1 MIQGKKG
8 EIATVAT
15 LDTTDL
21 EKGAKRAKEQ
31 FQNIGDAAK
40 KEGSAIKDALTQVGK
55 VVGIAFS
62 AQQAVS
68 FINKMVSVRAE
79 IQSLEV
85 SFRTLLGSQEKA
97 TELMRQMNEFAA
109 ATPLMIDD
117 LAKGAQT
124 MLGFNVNPDE
134 VMPMLKAIGDISMG
148 DAQKFQALTLSFSQM
163 SSVGKL
169 MGQDLLQMINAGFS
183 PLAVMAD
190 KTGKSIGELKE
201 EMSKGAISADMVKQ
215 AFIDAT
221 SEGGQF
227 YGMLDG
233 QSNTIKGALGA
244 LSGAITDMFNNLG
257 EQSEGVI
264 TGAIKSVKWL
274 VENFETIGKVLA
286 GIIATYGTYRAIMIT
301 VVALEKI
308 QAKIKA
314 TQIAYMNTYVRSLTK
329 QEALLEILKKKQLA
343 LNKTVI
349 ASPYMLL
356 AMAVV
361 GLAYG
366 IYKLATAETA
376 AERAQRKHNEAM
388 KKGKEQIDAYSEA
401 VENYIS
407 IIKDDTATQLQRTEA
422 YEKLIRLMPQ
432 LKGKTMEEIA
442 TMAGDDLGK
451 LKNKNADAL
460 SYAQLKKEADAAR
473 EAVEANKR
481 ALEEASHT
489 TFANPESQAATI
501 KYYADK
507 VEESKNALRLAE
519 QELAERDKLQQ
530 QAEWEAKSQ
539 SEKVDYLKEQISLQE
554 QQRDKYADMLPQ
566 QARQLALQGKIGDAT
581 KACSDNTLNLD
592 VNLRSAILSTARL
605 QNEVLNLK
613 SRLNFVAS
621 SNPKSYKQAYSEAK
635 AAWEQAEKDYAAATQ
650 GSVDEWRKAK
660 DDLDKKKK
668 AFEALGGDTSTK
680 TTTTKDRSAEIV
692 EARRRVKQL
701 ADIKEEYNRRQYRQE
716 VDNAFALRRAR
727 INEMKDGLSKEL
739 QLAQLHTEQLQEENR
754 RRAED
759 WVLTLRK
766 QREEE
771 WRLNNPEKAKKG
783 FEYTGTVTQADLTKK
798 QQEQIAE
805 YERIALEQGSQAQA
819 DALEKRIRQFES
831 YQQERA
837 RVTEEYRKKEA
848 ELRNTDG
855 TLKGGVTEDNIEEL
869 NRQSEEALRKVDE
882 AWAQREETYKTWM
895 DDIASMSLAQL
906 EKELKR
912 VQDLLAGAKAKGT
925 DSKELAV
932 LRTQVDQLTKKLK
945 EAQREAHST
954 EQSFADWGRLTETL
968 RSTKEELNGVAESIR
983 PISPSIADA
992 VQGVAGLATP
1002 VIGIIGSIGKF
1013 AEMTQKGVSA
1023 TATATQKAISA
1034 AQKGVLILTIIS
1046 AALQIITKIIALYN
1060 KDKEHDKRI
1069 KELDGRIAGIQ
1080 HRISHMGWEELENSA
1095 GRPLDTIT
1103 EKLETAR
1110 VNAIRLAIAIG
1121 DNEKALEA
1129 IKDTASGAEAVGVTL
1144 ADAYMRADYM
1154 ADKALGSE
1162 RYSRVRREM
1171 ELMGQQIAL
1180 IAKQREEEEAKKK
1193 KDNAKIEEY
1202 DRKMQELA
1210 EKMAQAVDNLI
1221 NDLLGG
1227 DAIQLADKLGNA
1239 LFDAFSKGE
1248 DAAKA
1253 FGDTVDEIIRNMVRK
1268 LLIQQFLEKPIRDAI
1283 AKYKDA
1289 VTKDGEVDI
1298 DAMMA
1303 NIGILKE
1310 ALSGI
1315 GEVAGTLPKILE
1327 DTLSKLGID
1336 IDDALGGQRKGIAAA
1351 SQDSIDELNGRAT
1364 AIQTHTAMIAAGT
1377 ARLTSLAQS
1386 TFDQLVE
1393 VARMV
1398 KEGNATR
1405 QRIESATV
1413 SMESKMRD
1421 FETQGIKVKR

>member
-21 EKGAKRAKEQ
+21 EKGAKRAKNQ
-31 FQNIGDAAK
+31 FQEISKAAK
-40 KEGSAIKDALTQVGK
+40 KEGDAIKAALKEVYK
-55 VVGIAFS
+55 AIGIAFT
-62 AQQAVS
+62 AQQAVQ
-68 FINKMVSVRAE
+68 FINKIVNVRAE
-79 IQSLEV
+79 IQALEV
-85 SFRTLLGSQEKA
+85 SFRTLLGSQQA
-97 TELMRQMNEFAA
+97 SAALMSQMNEFAA

-117 LAKGAQT
+117 LAKAAQT
-124 MLGFNVNPDE
+124 MLGFNVAADE

-148 DAQKFQALTLSFSQM
+148 DSQKFQSLALSFSQM

-183 PLAVMAD
+183 PLAVMAE

-227 YGMLDG
+227 YGMLKSQGD
-233 QSNTIKGALGA
+233 TVKGALGA
-244 LSGAITDMFNNLG
+244 LSGAITDMFNGIG
-257 EQSEGVI
+257 EHSEGI
-264 TGAIKSVKWL
+264 IKGSVKSLQWL
-274 VENFETIGKVLA
+274 AKNYEKIGKVLA
-286 GIIATYGTYRAIMIT
+286 WLIVTYGVYKAALMAQLTIERVAILQTKGFTAAQVIFHSVIKKSTRAMET
-301 VVALEKI
+301 F
-308 QAKIKA
+308 
-314 TQIAYMNTYVRSLTK
+314 
-329 QEALLEILKKKQLA
+329 
-343 LNKTVI
+343 NKT
-349 ASPYMLL
+349 MLANKITL
-356 AMAVV
+356 IAMALI
-361 GLAYG
+361 GLIYG
-366 IYKLATAETA
+366 IYKLATAETG

-388 KKGKEQIDAYSEA
+388 KKGKEQIDAYSAA

-442 TMAGDDLGK
+442 AMAGDDLGK

-473 EAVEANKR
+473 AAVEANER
-481 ALEEASHT
+481 ALEASRKNAS
-489 TFANPESQAATI
+489 ANPESQAATI
-501 KYYADK
+501 NYYSDM
-507 VEESKNALRLAE
+507 VEESKNALRIAE

-539 SEKVDYLKEQISLQE
+539 SEKVAYLKEQITLQE

-605 QNEVLNLK
+605 QNEVLTLK
-613 SRLNFVAS
+613 SRLNFVTA
-621 SNPKSYKQAYSEAK
+621 NTQQTYKQAYNAAKKDWEEAK
-635 AAWEQAEKDYAAATQ
+635 KEAKKAENGTKE
-650 GSVDEWRKAK
+650 EWIAKQDALNKAK
-660 DDLDKKKK
+660 Q

-680 TTTTKDRSAEIV
+680 TAPKTDKSAEIV
-692 EARRRVKQL
+692 EARRRIKQL
-701 ADIKEEYNRRQYRQE
+701 ADMKEENNRRQYRQE
-716 VDNAFALRRAR
+716 VDNAFALRQAH
-727 INEMKDGLSKEL
+727 ISALKDGLAKEL
-739 QLAQLHTEQLQEENR
+739 KLAQLHTEQLQEENR

-783 FEYTGTVTQADLTKK
+783 FEYTGDVTQADLTRK

-805 YERIALEQGSQAQA
+805 YERIALQQGTKAQA
-819 DALEKRIRQFES
+819 DALEKRVRQFES
-831 YQQERA
+831 YHQERL
-837 RVTEEYRKKEA
+837 RVIEEYRKQEA

-855 TLKGGVTEDNIEEL
+855 TLREGVSQDNIDEL
-869 NRQSEEALRKVDE
+869 KRQSDEALAKIDE
-882 AWAQREETYKTWM
+882 VWAERQESYQQWM
-895 DDIASMSLAQL
+895 IDIASMSVAQLERELERVQELLATAEEQGDDDKNVAVLRAQL
-906 EKELKR
+906 EKLRKKLREIE
-912 VQDLLAGAKAKGT
+912 Q
-925 DSKELAV
+925 DSKA
-932 LRTQVDQLTKKLK
+932 TGK
-945 EAQREAHST
+945 
-954 EQSFADWGRLTETL
+954 SFEDWARLTDTL
-968 RSTKEELNGVAESIR
+968 RSTKDELSGIAESIR
-983 PISPSIADA
+983 PINPALADA

-1034 AQKGVLILTIIS
+1034 AQKGVLILTILS

-1095 GRPLDTIT
+1095 GRPLDTIA

-1110 VNAIRLAIAIG
+1110 VNAVKLAIAIG

-1129 IKDTASGAEAVGVTL
+1129 IKDTASGAEEVGVTL

-1154 ADKALGSE
+1154 AGKAFGSE
-1162 RYSRVRREM
+1162 RYSRARKEM
-1171 ELMGQQIAL
+1171 ELMGQQIAY
-1180 IAKQREEEEAKKK
+1180 ITKQREEEEAKKK
-1193 KDNAKIEEY
+1193 QDKDKIEGY
-1202 DRKMQELA
+1202 NNKIQELA
-1210 EKMAQAVDNLI
+1210 DKMAQVVDNLI
-1221 NDLLGG
+1221 NNLLGG
-1227 DAIQLADKLGNA
+1227 DAFQLADKLGNA

-1253 FGDTVDEIIRNMVRK
+1253 FGDTVDEVIRNMVKK
-1268 LLIQQFLEKPIRDAI
+1268 LLIQQFLEEPIRKAI
-1283 AKYKDA
+1283 DKYKKA
-1289 VTKDGEVDI
+1289 VTKDGEVSI
-1298 DAMMA
+1298 DDMMA
-1303 NIGILKE
+1303 NIGILKD

-1315 GEVAGTLPKILE
+1315 GDVANTLPKILE

-1364 AIQTHTAMIAAGT
+1364 AIQTHTAEIAAGT

>member
-15 LDTTDL
+15 LDTKDL
-21 EKGAKRAKEQ
+21 EKGAKRAKNQ
-31 FQNIGDAAK
+31 FQEISKAAK
-40 KEGSAIKDALTQVGK
+40 KEGDAIKAALKEVYK
-55 VVGIAFS
+55 AIGIAFT
-62 AQQAVS
+62 AQQAVQ
-68 FINKMVSVRAE
+68 FINKMVNVRAE
-79 IQSLEV
+79 IQALEV
-85 SFRTLLGSQEKA
+85 SFRTLLGSQQA
-97 TELMRQMNEFAA
+97 SAALMSQMNEFAA

-117 LAKGAQT
+117 LAKAAQT
-124 MLGFNVNPDE
+124 MLGFNVAADE

-148 DAQKFQALTLSFSQM
+148 DSQKFQSLALSFSQM

-183 PLAVMAD
+183 PLAVMAE

-227 YGMLDG
+227 YGMLKSQGD
-233 QSNTIKGALGA
+233 TVKGALGA
-244 LSGAITDMFNNLG
+244 LSGAITDMFNGIG
-257 EQSEGVI
+257 EHSEGI
-264 TGAIKSVKWL
+264 IKGSVKSLQWL
-274 VENFETIGKVLA
+274 AKNYEKIGKILA
-286 GIIATYGTYRAIMIT
+286 WLIVTYGVYKAALMAQITIERVAILQTKGFTAAQVIFHSVIKKSTRAMET
-301 VVALEKI
+301 F
-308 QAKIKA
+308 
-314 TQIAYMNTYVRSLTK
+314 
-329 QEALLEILKKKQLA
+329 
-343 LNKTVI
+343 NKT
-349 ASPYMLL
+349 MLANKITL
-356 AMAVV
+356 VAMALI
-361 GLAYG
+361 GLIYG
-366 IYKLATAETA
+366 VYKLATAETG

-442 TMAGDDLGK
+442 AMAGDDLGK

-473 EAVEANKR
+473 EAVEANER
-481 ALEEASHT
+481 ALEASRKNAS
-489 TFANPESQAATI
+489 ANPESQAATI
-501 KYYADK
+501 KYYSDK
-507 VEESKNALRLAE
+507 VEESKNALRIAE

-539 SEKVDYLKEQISLQE
+539 SEKVAYLKEQITLQE

-613 SRLNFVAS
+613 SRLNFVTA
-621 SNPKSYKQAYSEAK
+621 NTQQTYKQAYNAAK
-635 AAWEQAEKDYAAATQ
+635 KDWEDAKKDAKKAEQ
-650 GSVDEWRKAK
+650 GTKEEWIAKQDALNKAK
-660 DDLDKKKK
+660 Q

-692 EARRRVKQL
+692 EARRRIKQL
-701 ADIKEEYNRRQYRQE
+701 ADMKEENNRRQYRQE
-716 VDNAFALRRAR
+716 VDNAFSIRQAHINAL
-727 INEMKDGLSKEL
+727 KDGLAKEL
-739 QLAQLHTEQLQEENR
+739 QLAKLHTEQLQEENR

-783 FEYTGTVTQADLTKK
+783 FDYTGEVTQAELTRK

-805 YERIALEQGSQAQA
+805 YERIALQQGTKAQA
-819 DALEKRIRQFES
+819 DALEKRVRQFES
-831 YQQERA
+831 YHQERL
-837 RVTEEYRKKEA
+837 RVTEEYRKQEA

-855 TLKGGVTEDNIEEL
+855 SLREGVSQDNIDEL
-869 NRQSEEALRKVDE
+869 KRQSDEALAKIDE
-882 AWAQREETYKTWM
+882 VWAERQESYQQWM
-895 DDIASMSLAQL
+895 IDIASMSVAQLERELERVQELLATAEAQGEDDKNVAVLRAQL
-906 EKELKR
+906 EKLRKKLREIE
-912 VQDLLAGAKAKGT
+912 Q
-925 DSKELAV
+925 DSKA
-932 LRTQVDQLTKKLK
+932 TGK
-945 EAQREAHST
+945 
-954 EQSFADWGRLTETL
+954 SFEDWARLTDTL
-968 RSTKEELNGVAESIR
+968 RSTKDELSGIAESIR
-983 PISPSIADA
+983 PINPAVADA

-1034 AQKGVLILTIIS
+1034 AQKGVLILTILS
-1046 AALQIITKIIALYN
+1046 AALQVITKIIALYN

-1069 KELDGRIAGIQ
+1069 KELDGRIASLQ
-1080 HRISHMGWEELENSA
+1080 RRISHMGWEELENSA
-1095 GRPLDTIT
+1095 GRPLDTIA

-1110 VNAIRLAIAIG
+1110 ANAVRLAIAIG

-1154 ADKALGSE
+1154 AGKALGSE
-1162 RYSRVRREM
+1162 RYSRARKEM

-1193 KDNAKIEEY
+1193 KDKDKIEEY
-1202 DRKMQELA
+1202 NNKIQELA
-1210 EKMAQAVDNLI
+1210 DKMAQVVDNLI
-1221 NDLLGG
+1221 NNLLGG
-1227 DAIQLADKLGNA
+1227 DAFQLADKLGDA

-1253 FGDTVDEIIRNMVRK
+1253 FGDTVDEVIRNMVKK
-1268 LLIQQFLEKPIRDAI
+1268 LLIQQFLEEPIRKAI
-1283 AKYKDA
+1283 DKYKKA
-1289 VTKDGEVDI
+1289 VTKDGEVSI
-1298 DAMMA
+1298 DEMLA
-1303 NIGILKE
+1303 NVGVLKD

-1315 GEVAGTLPKILE
+1315 GDVAGTLPKILE
-1327 DTLSKLGID
+1327 NTLSKLGID

-1364 AIQTHTAMIAAGT
+1364 AIQTHTAMIAQGT

-1398 KEGNATR
+1398 KVGNATR

-1421 FETQGIKVKR
+1421 FETQGIKVRR

>member
-15 LDTTDL
+15 LDTKDL
-21 EKGAKRAKEQ
+21 EKGAKRARNQ
-31 FQNIGDAAK
+31 FQEISKAAK
-40 KEGSAIKDALTQVGK
+40 KEGDAIKDALKDVYKTI
-55 VVGIAFS
+55 GIVFTV
-62 AQQAVS
+62 QQAAL
-68 FINKMVSVRAE
+68 FINKIVNVRAE
-79 IQSLEV
+79 IQALEV
-85 SFRTLLGSQEKA
+85 SFRTLLGSQKA
-97 TELMRQMNEFAA
+97 SAELMQQMKEFAA
-109 ATPLMIDD
+109 ATPLQIGD
-117 LAKGAQT
+117 LAKAAQT
-124 MLGFNVNPDE
+124 MLGFNLAAEE
-134 VMPMLKAIGDISMG
+134 VMPMLRAIGDISMG
-148 DAQKFQALTLSFSQM
+148 DSQKFQSLTLAFSQM

-183 PLAVMAD
+183 PLAVMAE

-221 SEGGQF
+221 SEGGKF
-227 YGMLDG
+227 HGMLSEQG
-233 QSNTIKGALGA
+233 NTVKGAIA
-244 LSGAITDMFNNLG
+244 QLSGAITDMFNGIG
-257 EQSEGVI
+257 EQSEGI
-264 TGAIKSVKWL
+264 IKGTVKSLQWL
-274 VENFETIGKVLA
+274 AKNYETIGKILA
-286 GIIATYGTYRAIMIT
+286 AIIATYGTYKAMMIT
-301 VVALEKI
+301 IITVERIQVQLGLAKLNGMTKMGALMDVLK
-308 QAKIKA
+308 
-314 TQIAYMNTYVRSLTK
+314 TK
-329 QEALLEILKKKQLA
+329 QAA
-343 LNKTVI
+343 LNKVVA

-356 AMAVV
+356 AMAIV

-366 IYKLATAETA
+366 IYKLATAENA

-388 KKGKEQIDAYSEA
+388 AEGKKQIDAYSEA
-401 VENYIS
+401 VEKYLA

-422 YEKLIRLMPQ
+422 YEQLIRLLPQ

-442 TMAGDDLGK
+442 AMDAGDIGK

-473 EAVEANKR
+473 EAVEANER
-481 ALEEASHT
+481 ALESARKT
-489 TFANPESQAATI
+489 TFANPESQAAAI
-501 KYYADK
+501 SFYSNQVK
-507 VEESKNALRLAE
+507 ESENALRIAE

-539 SEKVDYLKEQISLQE
+539 SEKVTYLKEQITLQE

-613 SRLNFVAS
+613 SRLNFVTA
-621 SNPKSYKQAYSEAK
+621 NTPQSYKQAYSEAE
-635 AAWEQAEKDYAAATQ
+635 AAWKQAKKEAKEAEQGTKE
-650 GSVDEWRKAK
+650 EWIAKQDALNKAK
-660 DDLDKKKK
+660 Q

-680 TTTTKDRSAEIV
+680 TAPKTDKSAEIV

-701 ADIKEEYNRRQYRQE
+701 ADMKEENNRRQYRQE
-716 VDNAFALRRAR
+716 VDNAFALRQAH
-727 INEMKDGLSKEL
+727 IKALKDGLSKEL
-739 QLAQLHTEQLQEENR
+739 KLAQLHTEQLQEENR

-783 FEYTGTVTQADLTKK
+783 FEYTGEVTQADLTRK

-805 YERIALEQGSQAQA
+805 YERIALEQGTKAQA
-819 DALEKRIRQFES
+819 DALEKRVRQFES
-831 YQQERA
+831 YHQERL
-837 RVTEEYRKKEA
+837 RVTEEYRKQEA
-848 ELRNTDG
+848 ELRKPDG
-855 TLKGGVTEDNIEEL
+855 SLREGVSQDNIDEL
-869 NRQSEEALRKVDE
+869 KRQSDEALAKIDE
-882 AWAQREETYKTWM
+882 VWAERQESYQQWM
-895 DDIASMSLAQL
+895 TDIASMSVAQLERELERVQELLATAEEQGEDDKNVAVLRAQL
-906 EKELKR
+906 EKLRKKLREIE
-912 VQDLLAGAKAKGT
+912 Q
-925 DSKELAV
+925 DSKA
-932 LRTQVDQLTKKLK
+932 TGK
-945 EAQREAHST
+945 
-954 EQSFADWGRLTETL
+954 SFEDWARLTDTL
-968 RSTKEELNGVAESIR
+968 RSTKDELSGIAESIR
-983 PISPSIADA
+983 PINPAVADA

-1034 AQKGVLILTIIS
+1034 AQKGVLILTILS

-1069 KELDGRIAGIQ
+1069 KELDGRIASLQ
-1080 HRISHMGWEELENSA
+1080 RRISHMGWEELENSA
-1095 GRPLDTIT
+1095 GRPLDTIA

-1110 VNAIRLAIAIG
+1110 ANAVRLAIAIG

-1154 ADKALGSE
+1154 AGKALGSE
-1162 RYSRVRREM
+1162 RYSRARKEM

-1193 KDNAKIEEY
+1193 KDKGKIEEY
-1202 DRKMQELA
+1202 NNKIQELA
-1210 EKMAQAVDNLI
+1210 DKMAQVVDNLI
-1221 NDLLGG
+1221 NNLLGG
-1227 DAIQLADKLGNA
+1227 DAFQLADKLGNA

-1253 FGDTVDEIIRNMVRK
+1253 FGDTVDEVIRNMVKK

-1283 AKYKDA
+1283 AKYKEA
-1289 VTKDGEVDI
+1289 VTKDGEVSI
-1298 DAMMA
+1298 DEMLA
-1303 NIGILKE
+1303 NIGILKD

-1315 GEVAGTLPKILE
+1315 GDVANTLPKILE

-1364 AIQTHTAMIAAGT
+1364 AIQTHTAEIAAGT

-1413 SMESKMRD
+1413 SMEIKMRD

>member
-1 MIQGKKG
+1 MTQGKKG
-8 EIATVAT
+8 EIAIVAK

-40 KEGSAIKDALTQVGK
+40 KEGSAIKDALMQVGK

-79 IQSLEV
+79 IQALEV
-85 SFRTLLGSQEKA
+85 SFRTLLGSQQA
-97 TELMRQMNEFAA
+97 SAELMRQMKEFAA
-109 ATPLMIDD
+109 ATPLQLGD
-117 LAKGAQT
+117 LAKAAQT
-124 MLGFNVNPDE
+124 MLGFNLAAEE
-134 VMPMLKAIGDISMG
+134 VMPMLRAIGDISMG
-148 DAQKFQALTLSFSQM
+148 DSQKFQSLTLAFSQM

-221 SEGGQF
+221 SEGGKF
-227 YGMLDG
+227 HGMLSEQG
-233 QSNTIKGALGA
+233 NTVKGAIA
-244 LSGAITDMFNNLG
+244 QLSGAITDMFNGIG
-257 EQSEGVI
+257 EQSEGI
-264 TGAIKSVKWL
+264 IKGTVKSLQWL
-274 VENFETIGKVLA
+274 AKNYEAIGKVLA
-286 GIIATYGTYRAIMIT
+286 LIIATYGTYRAIMIT
-301 VVALEKI
+301 VVALERL
-308 QAKIKA
+308 QVQLALAKA
-314 TQIAYMNTYVRSLTK
+314 AGLTK
-329 QEALLEILKKKQLA
+329 WGALLDVLKAKQLA

-349 ASPYMLL
+349 ANPYMLL

-366 IYKLATAETA
+366 IYKLATAENA

-388 KKGKEQIDAYSEA
+388 KKGKKQIDAYSEA

-442 TMAGDDLGK
+442 AMAGDDLGK

-460 SYAQLKKEADAAR
+460 SYAQLKKEAEAAR
-473 EAVEANKR
+473 EAVEANER
-481 ALEEASHT
+481 ALEASRKN
-489 TFANPESQAATI
+489 ASAKPESQAATI
-501 KYYADK
+501 KYYSDK

-519 QELAERDKLQQ
+519 QELVERDRLQQ

-539 SEKVDYLKEQISLQE
+539 SEKVAYLKEQITLQE

-613 SRLNFVAS
+613 SRLNFVVAS
-621 SNPKSYKQAYSEAK
+621 TPKSYQQAYNEAQAAWKQAKKKFEESKKGTEDDYKKAK
-635 AAWEQAEKDYAAATQ
+635 AELDT
-650 GSVDEWRKAK
+650 AK
-660 DDLDKKKK
+660 Q
-668 AFEALGGDTSTK
+668 AFEALGGDTSPK
-680 TTTTKDRSAEIV
+680 TTTTKDKSAEIV

-701 ADIKEEYNRRQYRQE
+701 ADMKEEYNRRQYRQE
-716 VDNAFALRRAR
+716 VDNAFALRQAH
-727 INEMKDGLSKEL
+727 INALKDGLAKEL

-783 FEYTGTVTQADLTKK
+783 FEYTGEVTQADLTRK

-805 YERIALEQGSQAQA
+805 YERIALQQGTKAQA
-819 DALEKRIRQFES
+819 DALEKRVRQFES
-831 YQQERA
+831 YMQERA
-837 RVTEEYRKKEA
+837 RVTEEYRKQEA
-848 ELRNTDG
+848 ELRKSDG

-882 AWAQREETYKTWM
+882 AWAQREETYQTWM

-932 LRTQVDQLTKKLK
+932 LRTQVDQLTKKLQ
-945 EAQREAHST
+945 EAQRQAHST

-1034 AQKGVLILTIIS
+1034 AQKGVLILTILS

-1069 KELDGRIAGIQ
+1069 KELDGRIASLQ
-1080 HRISHMGWEELENSA
+1080 RRISHMGWEELENSA
-1095 GRPLDTIT
+1095 GRPLDTIA

-1110 VNAIRLAIAIG
+1110 ANAVRLAIAIG

-1154 ADKALGSE
+1154 AGEALGSE
-1162 RYSRVRREM
+1162 RYSRARKEM

-1193 KDNAKIEEY
+1193 KDKDKIEEY
-1202 DRKMQELA
+1202 NNKIQELSD
-1210 EKMAQAVDNLI
+1210 KMAQVMDNLI
-1221 NDLLGG
+1221 NNLLGG
-1227 DAIQLADKLGNA
+1227 DAFQLADKLGDA

-1253 FGDTVDEIIRNMVRK
+1253 FGDTVDEVIRNMVKK
-1268 LLIQQFLEKPIRDAI
+1268 LLIQKFLEDPIRQAI
-1283 AKYKDA
+1283 DKYKKA
-1289 VTKDGEVDI
+1289 VTKDGEVSI
-1298 DAMMA
+1298 DEMLA
-1303 NIGILKE
+1303 NIGILKD

-1315 GEVAGTLPKILE
+1315 GDVAGTLPKILE

-1364 AIQTHTAMIAAGT
+1364 AIQTHTAMIAQGT

-1413 SMESKMRD
+1413 SMEIKMRD

>member
-15 LDTTDL
+15 LDTKDL
-21 EKGAKRAKEQ
+21 EKGAKRARNQ
-31 FQNIGDAAK
+31 FREISKAAK
-40 KEGSAIKDALTQVGK
+40 KEGDAIKDALKDVYKTI
-55 VVGIAFS
+55 GIVFTV
-62 AQQAVS
+62 QQAAL
-68 FINKMVSVRAE
+68 FINKIVNVRAE
-79 IQSLEV
+79 IQALEV
-85 SFRTLLGSQEKA
+85 SFRTLLGSQQA
-97 TELMRQMNEFAA
+97 SAELMSQMKEFAA
-109 ATPLMIDD
+109 ATPLQIGD
-117 LAKGAQT
+117 LAKAAQT
-124 MLGFNVNPDE
+124 MLGFNLAAEE
-134 VMPMLKAIGDISMG
+134 VMPMLRAIGDISMG
-148 DAQKFQALTLSFSQM
+148 DSQKFQSLTLAFSQM

-221 SEGGQF
+221 SEGGKF
-227 YGMLDG
+227 HGMLSEQG
-233 QSNTIKGALGA
+233 NTVKGAIA
-244 LSGAITDMFNNLG
+244 QLSGAITDMFNGIG
-257 EQSEGVI
+257 EHSEGVI
-264 TGAIKSVKWL
+264 KGTVKSLQWL
-274 VENFETIGKVLA
+274 AKNYEKIGKILA
-286 GIIATYGTYRAIMIT
+286 FIIATYGTYKAMMIT
-301 VVALEKI
+301 IITIERLQIQLGLAKLNGMTKMGALLDVLK
-308 QAKIKA
+308 
-314 TQIAYMNTYVRSLTK
+314 TK
-329 QEALLEILKKKQLA
+329 QAA
-343 LNKTVI
+343 LNKVVA

-366 IYKLATAETA
+366 IYKLATAESA

-401 VENYIS
+401 VEKYLA

-442 TMAGDDLGK
+442 AMAGDDLGK
-451 LKNKNADAL
+451 IKNKNADAL

-473 EAVEANKR
+473 EAVEANER
-481 ALEEASHT
+481 ALEASRKNAS
-489 TFANPESQAATI
+489 ANPESQAATI

-539 SEKVDYLKEQISLQE
+539 SEKVAYLKEQITLQE

-613 SRLNFVAS
+613 SRLNFVTA
-621 SNPKSYKQAYSEAK
+621 NTPQSYKQAYSEAK
-635 AAWEQAEKDYAAATQ
+635 AAWEQAKKEAKKAEDGTK
-650 GSVDEWRKAK
+650 DEWQAKQDALNKAK
-660 DDLDKKKK
+660 Q

-680 TTTTKDRSAEIV
+680 TAPKTDKSAEIV
-692 EARRRVKQL
+692 EARRRIKQL
-701 ADIKEEYNRRQYRQE
+701 ADMKEENNRRQYRQE
-716 VDNAFALRRAR
+716 VDNAFALRQAH
-727 INEMKDGLSKEL
+727 INALKDGLAKEL
-739 QLAQLHTEQLQEENR
+739 KLAQLHTEQLQEENR

-783 FEYTGTVTQADLTKK
+783 FEYTGEVTQADLTRK

-805 YERIALEQGSQAQA
+805 YERIALEQGTKAQA
-819 DALEKRIRQFES
+819 DALEKRVRQFES
-831 YQQERA
+831 YMQERA
-837 RVTEEYRKKEA
+837 RVTEEYRKQEA

-855 TLKGGVTEDNIEEL
+855 SLKGGVTEDNIEEL

-932 LRTQVDQLTKKLK
+932 RRTQVDQLTKKLQ
-945 EAQREAHST
+945 EAQRQAHST

-1034 AQKGVLILTIIS
+1034 AQKGVLILTILS

-1095 GRPLDTIT
+1095 GRPLDTIA

-1110 VNAIRLAIAIG
+1110 VNAVRLAIAIG
-1121 DNEKALEA
+1121 DNEKALEL
-1129 IKDTASGAEAVGVTL
+1129 IKDTASGAEEVGIAL

-1154 ADKALGSE
+1154 AGKAFGSE
-1162 RYSRVRREM
+1162 RYSRARKEM
-1171 ELMGQQIAL
+1171 ELMGQQIAY
-1180 IAKQREEEEAKKK
+1180 ITKQREEEEAKKK
-1193 KDNAKIEEY
+1193 QDKDKIEEY
-1202 DRKMQELA
+1202 NNKIQELA
-1210 EKMAQAVDNLI
+1210 DKMAQVVDNLI
-1221 NDLLGG
+1221 NNLLGG
-1227 DAIQLADKLGNA
+1227 DAFQLADKLGDA

-1253 FGDTVDEIIRNMVRK
+1253 FGDTVDDVIRNMVKK

-1283 AKYKDA
+1283 AKYKEA
-1289 VTKDGEVDI
+1289 VTKDGEVSI
-1298 DAMMA
+1298 DEMLA
-1303 NIGILKE
+1303 NIGILKD

-1315 GEVAGTLPKILE
+1315 GDVANTLPKILE

-1364 AIQTHTAMIAAGT
+1364 AIQTHTAEIAAGT

-1413 SMESKMRD
+1413 SMEIKMRD

>member
-21 EKGAKRAKEQ
+21 EKGAKRAKNQ
-31 FQNIGDAAK
+31 FREISKAAK
-40 KEGSAIKDALTQVGK
+40 KEGDAIKDALKDVYKTI
-55 VVGIAFS
+55 GIVFTV
-62 AQQAVS
+62 QQAAL
-68 FINKMVSVRAE
+68 FINKIVNVRAE
-79 IQSLEV
+79 IQALEV
-85 SFRTLLGSQEKA
+85 SFRTLLGSQQA
-97 TELMRQMNEFAA
+97 SAELMSKMKEFAA
-109 ATPLMIDD
+109 ATPLQIGD
-117 LAKGAQT
+117 LAKAAQT
-124 MLGFNVNPDE
+124 MLGFNLAAEE
-134 VMPMLKAIGDISMG
+134 VMPMLRAIGDISMG
-148 DAQKFQALTLSFSQM
+148 DSQKFQSLTLAFSQM

-221 SEGGQF
+221 SEGGKF
-227 YGMLDG
+227 HGMLSEQG
-233 QSNTIKGALGA
+233 NTVKGAIA
-244 LSGAITDMFNNLG
+244 QLSGAITDMFNGIG
-257 EQSEGVI
+257 EHSEGI
-264 TGAIKSVKWL
+264 IKGTVKSLQWL
-274 VENFETIGKVLA
+274 AKNYEKIGKILA
-286 GIIATYGTYRAIMIT
+286 FIIATYGTYKAMMIT
-301 VVALEKI
+301 IITIERLQIQLGLAKLNGMTKMGALLDVLK
-308 QAKIKA
+308 
-314 TQIAYMNTYVRSLTK
+314 TK
-329 QEALLEILKKKQLA
+329 QAA
-343 LNKTVI
+343 LNKVVA

-356 AMAVV
+356 AMAIV

-376 AERAQRKHNEAM
+376 AERAQRKHNDAM
-388 KKGKEQIDAYSEA
+388 AEGKKRIDAYSEA

-442 TMAGDDLGK
+442 AMAGDDLGK

-473 EAVEANKR
+473 AAVEANER
-481 ALEEASHT
+481 ALESARKTAS
-489 TFANPESQAATI
+489 ANPESQAATI
-501 KYYADK
+501 KYYSDK

-539 SEKVDYLKEQISLQE
+539 SEKVAYLKEQITLQE

-613 SRLNFVAS
+613 SRLNFVTA
-621 SNPKSYKQAYSEAK
+621 NTPQSYKQAYSEAK
-635 AAWEQAEKDYAAATQ
+635 AAWKQAKKEFEESKKGTEADYK
-650 GSVDEWRKAK
+650 KAK
-660 DDLDKKKK
+660 AELDTAKQ
-668 AFEALGGDTSTK
+668 AFEALGGDTTTK
-680 TTTTKDRSAEIV
+680 TTTHTTDKNTEIV
-692 EARRRVKQL
+692 EARRRAKQL
-701 ADIKEEYNRRQYRQE
+701 ADLKEENNRRQYRQE

-771 WRLNNPEKAKKG
+771 WRLKNPEKAKKG
-783 FEYTGTVTQADLTKK
+783 FEYTGEVTKADLTQK

-831 YQQERA
+831 YHQERA

-855 TLKGGVTEDNIEEL
+855 TLKEGVTEDNIDEL
-869 NRQSEEALRKVDE
+869 NRQSEEALKKVDE
-882 AWAQREETYKTWM
+882 AWAQREETYRTWM

-912 VQDLLAGAKAKGT
+912 VQDLLASAKAKGT

-968 RSTKEELNGVAESIR
+968 RSTKDELSGVAESIR

-1023 TATATQKAISA
+1023 TATATQKAIA
-1034 AQKGVLILTIIS
+1034 TAQKGVLILTILS

-1080 HRISHMGWEELENSA
+1080 HRIAHMGWEQLEASA

-1210 EKMAQAVDNLI
+1210 DKMAQVVDNLI
-1221 NDLLGG
+1221 NNLLGG
-1227 DAIQLADKLGNA
+1227 DAFQLADKLGDA

-1253 FGDTVDEIIRNMVRK
+1253 FGDTVDDVIRNMVKK

-1283 AKYKDA
+1283 DKYKKA
-1289 VTKDGEVDI
+1289 VTKDGEVSI
-1298 DAMMA
+1298 DDMMA
-1303 NIGILKE
+1303 NIGILKD

-1315 GEVAGTLPKILE
+1315 GDVANTLPKILE

-1364 AIQTHTAMIAAGT
+1364 AIQTHTAMIAQGT

-1405 QRIESATV
+1405 QRIESATA

>member
-21 EKGAKRAKEQ
+21 EKGAKRAKNQ
-31 FQNIGDAAK
+31 FREISKAAK
-40 KEGSAIKDALTQVGK
+40 KEGDAIKDALKDVYKTI
-55 VVGIAFS
+55 GIVFTV
-62 AQQAVS
+62 QQAAL
-68 FINKMVSVRAE
+68 FINKIVNVRAE
-79 IQSLEV
+79 IQALEV
-85 SFRTLLGSQEKA
+85 SFRTLLGSQQA
-97 TELMRQMNEFAA
+97 SAELMSKMKEFAA
-109 ATPLMIDD
+109 ATPLQIGD
-117 LAKGAQT
+117 LAKAAQT
-124 MLGFNVNPDE
+124 MLGFNLAAEE
-134 VMPMLKAIGDISMG
+134 VMPMLRAIGDISMG
-148 DAQKFQALTLSFSQM
+148 DSQKFQSLTLAFSQM

-221 SEGGQF
+221 SEGGKF
-227 YGMLDG
+227 HGMLSEQG
-233 QSNTIKGALGA
+233 NTVKGAIA
-244 LSGAITDMFNNLG
+244 QLSGAITDMFNGIG
-257 EQSEGVI
+257 EHSEGI
-264 TGAIKSVKWL
+264 IKGTVKSLQWL
-274 VENFETIGKVLA
+274 AKNYEKIGKILA
-286 GIIATYGTYRAIMIT
+286 FIIATYGTYKAMMIT
-301 VVALEKI
+301 IITIERLQIQLGLAKLNGMTKMGALLDVLK
-308 QAKIKA
+308 
-314 TQIAYMNTYVRSLTK
+314 TK
-329 QEALLEILKKKQLA
+329 QAA
-343 LNKTVI
+343 LNKVVA

-356 AMAVV
+356 AMAIV

-376 AERAQRKHNEAM
+376 AERAQRKHNDAM
-388 KKGKEQIDAYSEA
+388 AEGKKRIDAYSEA

-442 TMAGDDLGK
+442 AMAGDDLGK

-473 EAVEANKR
+473 AAVEANER
-481 ALEEASHT
+481 ALESARKTAS
-489 TFANPESQAATI
+489 ANPESQAATI
-501 KYYADK
+501 KYYSDK

-539 SEKVDYLKEQISLQE
+539 SEKVAYLKEQITLQE

-613 SRLNFVAS
+613 SRLNFVTA
-621 SNPKSYKQAYSEAK
+621 NTPQSYKQAYSEAK
-635 AAWEQAEKDYAAATQ
+635 AAWKQAKKEFEESKKGTEADYK
-650 GSVDEWRKAK
+650 KAK
-660 DDLDKKKK
+660 AELDTAKQ
-668 AFEALGGDTSTK
+668 AFEALGGDTTTK
-680 TTTTKDRSAEIV
+680 TTTHTTDKNTEIV
-692 EARRRVKQL
+692 EARRRAKQL
-701 ADIKEEYNRRQYRQE
+701 ADLKEENNRRQYRQE

-771 WRLNNPEKAKKG
+771 WRLKNPEKAKKG
-783 FEYTGTVTQADLTKK
+783 FEYTGEVTKADLTQK

-831 YQQERA
+831 YHQERA

-855 TLKGGVTEDNIEEL
+855 TLKEGVTEDNIDEL
-869 NRQSEEALRKVDE
+869 NRQSEEALKKVDE
-882 AWAQREETYKTWM
+882 AWAQREETYRTWM

-912 VQDLLAGAKAKGT
+912 VQDLLASAKAKGT

-968 RSTKEELNGVAESIR
+968 RSTKDELSGVAESIR

-1023 TATATQKAISA
+1023 TATATQKAIA
-1034 AQKGVLILTIIS
+1034 TAQKGVLILTILS

-1080 HRISHMGWEELENSA
+1080 HRIAHMGWEQLEASA

-1210 EKMAQAVDNLI
+1210 DEMAQVVDNLI
-1221 NDLLGG
+1221 NNLLGG
-1227 DAIQLADKLGNA
+1227 DAFQLADKLGDA

-1253 FGDTVDEIIRNMVRK
+1253 FGDTVDDVIRNMVKK

-1283 AKYKDA
+1283 DKYKKA
-1289 VTKDGEVDI
+1289 VTKDGEVSI
-1298 DAMMA
+1298 DDMMA
-1303 NIGILKE
+1303 NIGILKD

-1315 GEVAGTLPKILE
+1315 GDVANTLPKILE

-1364 AIQTHTAMIAAGT
+1364 AIQTHTAMIAQGT

-1405 QRIESATV
+1405 QRIESATA

>member
-21 EKGAKRAKEQ
+21 EKGAKRAKNQ
-31 FQNIGDAAK
+31 FREISKAAK
-40 KEGSAIKDALTQVGK
+40 KEGDAIKDALKDVYKTI
-55 VVGIAFS
+55 GIVFTV
-62 AQQAVS
+62 QQAAL
-68 FINKMVSVRAE
+68 FINKIVNVRAE
-79 IQSLEV
+79 IQALEV
-85 SFRTLLGSQEKA
+85 SFRTLLGSQQA
-97 TELMRQMNEFAA
+97 SAELMSKMKEFAA
-109 ATPLMIDD
+109 ATPLQIGD
-117 LAKGAQT
+117 LAKAAQT
-124 MLGFNVNPDE
+124 MLGFNLAAEE
-134 VMPMLKAIGDISMG
+134 VMPMLRAIGDISMG
-148 DAQKFQALTLSFSQM
+148 DSQKFQSLTLAFSQM

-221 SEGGQF
+221 SEGGKF
-227 YGMLDG
+227 HGMLSEQG
-233 QSNTIKGALGA
+233 NTVKGAIA
-244 LSGAITDMFNNLG
+244 QLSGAITDMFNGIG
-257 EQSEGVI
+257 EHSEGI
-264 TGAIKSVKWL
+264 IKGTVKSLQWL
-274 VENFETIGKVLA
+274 AKNYEKIGKILA
-286 GIIATYGTYRAIMIT
+286 FIIATYGTYKAMMIT
-301 VVALEKI
+301 IITIERLQIQLGLAKLNGMTKMGALLDVLK
-308 QAKIKA
+308 
-314 TQIAYMNTYVRSLTK
+314 TK
-329 QEALLEILKKKQLA
+329 QAA
-343 LNKTVI
+343 LNKVVA

-356 AMAVV
+356 AMAIV

-376 AERAQRKHNEAM
+376 AERAQRKHNDAM
-388 KKGKEQIDAYSEA
+388 AEGKKRIDAYSEA

-442 TMAGDDLGK
+442 AMAGDDLGK

-473 EAVEANKR
+473 AAVEANER
-481 ALEEASHT
+481 ALESARKTAS
-489 TFANPESQAATI
+489 ANPESQAATI
-501 KYYADK
+501 KYYSDK

-539 SEKVDYLKEQISLQE
+539 SEKVAYLKEQITLQE

-613 SRLNFVAS
+613 SRLNFVTA
-621 SNPKSYKQAYSEAK
+621 NTQQSYKQAYNAAKKDWEDAKKEAK
-635 AAWEQAEKDYAAATQ
+635 EAEKGTEK
-650 GSVDEWRKAK
+650 EWREKQDA
-660 DDLDKKKK
+660 LDKAKK

-680 TTTTKDRSAEIV
+680 TAPKTDKSAEIV

-701 ADIKEEYNRRQYRQE
+701 ADMKEEYNRRQYRQE
-716 VDNAFALRRAR
+716 VDNAFTLRQAHINAL
-727 INEMKDGLSKEL
+727 KDGLSKEL
-739 QLAQLHTEQLQEENR
+739 KLAQLHTEQLQEENR

-783 FEYTGTVTQADLTKK
+783 FEYTGEVTQADLTRK

-805 YERIALEQGSQAQA
+805 YERIALQQGTKAQA
-819 DALEKRIRQFES
+819 DALEKRVRQFES
-831 YQQERA
+831 YMQERA
-837 RVTEEYRKKEA
+837 RVTEEYRKQEA

-855 TLKGGVTEDNIEEL
+855 TLKGSVTEDNIEEL

-882 AWAQREETYKTWM
+882 AWAQREETYQTWM

-932 LRTQVDQLTKKLK
+932 LRTQVDQLTKKLQ
-945 EAQREAHST
+945 EAQRQAHST

-1034 AQKGVLILTIIS
+1034 AQKGVLILTILS

-1080 HRISHMGWEELENSA
+1080 RRISHMGWEELENSA
-1095 GRPLDTIT
+1095 GRPLDTIA

-1154 ADKALGSE
+1154 AGKAFGSE
-1162 RYSRVRREM
+1162 RYSRARKEM

-1193 KDNAKIEEY
+1193 QDKDKIEGY
-1202 DRKMQELA
+1202 NNKIQELA
-1210 EKMAQAVDNLI
+1210 DKMAQVVDNLI
-1221 NDLLGG
+1221 NNLLGG
-1227 DAIQLADKLGNA
+1227 DAFQLADKLGDA

-1253 FGDTVDEIIRNMVRK
+1253 FGDTVDEIIRNMVKK
-1268 LLIQQFLEKPIRDAI
+1268 LLIQQFLEDPIRKAI
-1283 AKYKDA
+1283 DKYKKA
-1289 VTKDGEVDI
+1289 VTKDGEVSI
-1298 DAMMA
+1298 DEMLA
-1303 NIGILKE
+1303 NVGVLKD

-1315 GEVAGTLPKILE
+1315 GDVAGTLPKILE
-1327 DTLSKLGID
+1327 DTISKLGID

-1364 AIQTHTAMIAAGT
+1364 AIQTHTAMIAQGT

-1413 SMESKMRD
+1413 SMEIKMRD
-1421 FETQGIKVKR
+1421 FETQGIKVMR

>member
-15 LDTTDL
+15 LDTKDL
-21 EKGAKRAKEQ
+21 EKGAKRAKNQ
-31 FQNIGDAAK
+31 FREISKAAK
-40 KEGSAIKDALTQVGK
+40 KEGDAIKDALKDVYKTI
-55 VVGIAFS
+55 GIVFTV
-62 AQQAVS
+62 QQAAL
-68 FINKMVSVRAE
+68 FINKIVNVRAE
-79 IQSLEV
+79 IQALEV
-85 SFRTLLGSQEKA
+85 SFRTLLGSQQA
-97 TELMRQMNEFAA
+97 SAELMSQMKEFAA
-109 ATPLMIDD
+109 ATPLQIGD
-117 LAKGAQT
+117 LAKAAQT
-124 MLGFNVNPDE
+124 MLGFNLAAEE
-134 VMPMLKAIGDISMG
+134 VMPMLRAIGDISMG
-148 DAQKFQALTLSFSQM
+148 DSQKFQSLTLAFSQM

-221 SEGGQF
+221 SEGGKF
-227 YGMLDG
+227 HGMLSEQG
-233 QSNTIKGALGA
+233 NTVKGAIA
-244 LSGAITDMFNNLG
+244 QLSGAITDMFNGIG
-257 EQSEGVI
+257 EHSEGVI
-264 TGAIKSVKWL
+264 KGTVKSLQWL
-274 VENFETIGKVLA
+274 AKNYEKIGKILA
-286 GIIATYGTYRAIMIT
+286 FIIATYGTYKAMMIT
-301 VVALEKI
+301 IITIERLQIQLGLAKLNGMTKMGALLDVLK
-308 QAKIKA
+308 
-314 TQIAYMNTYVRSLTK
+314 TK
-329 QEALLEILKKKQLA
+329 QAA
-343 LNKTVI
+343 LNKVVA

-366 IYKLATAETA
+366 IYKLATAESA

-401 VENYIS
+401 VEKYLA

-442 TMAGDDLGK
+442 AMAGDDLGK
-451 LKNKNADAL
+451 IKNKNADAL

-473 EAVEANKR
+473 EAVEANER
-481 ALEEASHT
+481 ALEASRKNAS
-489 TFANPESQAATI
+489 ANPESQAATI

-539 SEKVDYLKEQISLQE
+539 SEKVAYLKEQITLQE

-613 SRLNFVAS
+613 SRLNFVTA
-621 SNPKSYKQAYSEAK
+621 NTPQSYKQAYSEAK
-635 AAWEQAEKDYAAATQ
+635 AAWEQAKKEAKKAEDGTK
-650 GSVDEWRKAK
+650 DEWQAKQDALNKAK
-660 DDLDKKKK
+660 Q

-680 TTTTKDRSAEIV
+680 TAPKTDKSAEIV
-692 EARRRVKQL
+692 EARRRIKQL
-701 ADIKEEYNRRQYRQE
+701 ADMKEENNRRQYRQE
-716 VDNAFALRRAR
+716 VDNAFALRQAH
-727 INEMKDGLSKEL
+727 INALKDGLAKEL
-739 QLAQLHTEQLQEENR
+739 KLAQLHTEQLQEENR

-783 FEYTGTVTQADLTKK
+783 FEYTGEVTQADLTRK

-805 YERIALEQGSQAQA
+805 YERIALEQGTKAQA
-819 DALEKRIRQFES
+819 DALEKRVRQFES
-831 YQQERA
+831 YMQERA
-837 RVTEEYRKKEA
+837 RVTEEYRKQEA

-855 TLKGGVTEDNIEEL
+855 SLKGGVTEDNIEEL

-932 LRTQVDQLTKKLK
+932 RRTQVDQLTKKLQ
-945 EAQREAHST
+945 EAQRQAHST

-1034 AQKGVLILTIIS
+1034 AQKGVLILTILS
-1046 AALQIITKIIALYN
+1046 AALQVITKIIELYN

-1069 KELDGRIAGIQ
+1069 KELDGRIASLQ
-1080 HRISHMGWEELENSA
+1080 RRISHMGWEELENSA
-1095 GRPLDTIT
+1095 GRPLDTIA

-1110 VNAIRLAIAIG
+1110 VNAVRLAIAIG

-1129 IKDTASGAEAVGVTL
+1129 IKDTASGAEEVGVAL
-1144 ADAYMRADYM
+1144 ADAYMKADYM
-1154 ADKALGSE
+1154 AGKALGSE
-1162 RYSRVRREM
+1162 RYSRARKEM
-1171 ELMGQQIAL
+1171 ELMGQQIAY

-1193 KDNAKIEEY
+1193 KDNDKIDEY
-1202 DRKMQELA
+1202 TNKMKELSD
-1210 EKMAQAVDNLI
+1210 KMAQVVDNLI
-1221 NDLLGG
+1221 NNLLGG
-1227 DAIQLADKLGNA
+1227 DAFQLADKLGDA

-1253 FGDTVDEIIRNMVRK
+1253 FGDTVDDVIRNMVKK

-1283 AKYKDA
+1283 AKYKEA
-1289 VTKDGEVDI
+1289 VTKDGEVSI
-1298 DAMMA
+1298 DEMLA
-1303 NIGILKE
+1303 NIGILKD

-1315 GEVAGTLPKILE
+1315 GDVANTLPKILE

-1364 AIQTHTAMIAAGT
+1364 AIQTHTAEIAAGT

-1413 SMESKMRD
+1413 SMEIKMRD

>member
-1 MIQGKKG
+1 MKQGKQG
-8 EIATVAT
+8 EIALVAT
-15 LDTTDL
+15 LDTKEL
-21 EKGAKRAKEQ
+21 ERGAKRAKEQ
-31 FQNIGDAAK
+31 FKDIGDKAK
-40 KEGSAIKDALTQVGK
+40 KEGNAIKDALMQVGK

-85 SFRTLLGSQEKA
+85 SFRTLLGSQQA
-97 TELMRQMNEFAA
+97 SAELMQQMKEFAA
-109 ATPLMIDD
+109 ATPLQIGD
-117 LAKGAQT
+117 LAKAAQT
-124 MLGFNVNPDE
+124 MLGFNLAAEE
-134 VMPMLKAIGDISMG
+134 VMPMLRAIGDISMG
-148 DAQKFQALTLSFSQM
+148 DSQKFQSLTLAFSQM

-183 PLAVMAD
+183 PLAVMAE

-221 SEGGQF
+221 SEGGKF
-227 YGMLDG
+227 HGMLSEQG
-233 QSNTIKGALGA
+233 NTVKGAIA
-244 LSGAITDMFNNLG
+244 QLSGAITDMFNGIG
-257 EQSEGVI
+257 EQSEGI
-264 TGAIKSVKWL
+264 IKGTVKSLQWL
-274 VENFETIGKVLA
+274 AKNYETIGKILA
-286 GIIATYGTYRAIMIT
+286 AIIATYGTYKAMMIT
-301 VVALEKI
+301 IITVERIQVQLGLAKLNGMTKMGALMDVLK
-308 QAKIKA
+308 
-314 TQIAYMNTYVRSLTK
+314 TK
-329 QEALLEILKKKQLA
+329 QAA
-343 LNKTVI
+343 LNKVVA

-366 IYKLATAETA
+366 IYKLATAENA

-388 KKGKEQIDAYSEA
+388 KKGKEQIDAYTES
-401 VENYIS
+401 VEKYLS
-407 IIKDDTATQLQRTEA
+407 ILKDDTATQLQRTEA
-422 YEKLIRLMPQ
+422 YEQLIRLLPQ

-442 TMAGDDLGK
+442 AMDAGDIGK

-473 EAVEANKR
+473 EAVEANER
-481 ALEEASHT
+481 ALEASRKNAT
-489 TFANPESQAATI
+489 NPQSQAAI
-501 KYYADK
+501 ISYYANK
-507 VEESKNALRLAE
+507 VDESKNALRLAE

-539 SEKVDYLKEQISLQE
+539 SEKVAYLKEQITLQE

-613 SRLNFVAS
+613 SRLNFVVS
-621 SNPKSYKQAYSEAK
+621 SNPKSYKQAYNEAK
-635 AAWEQAEKDYAAATQ
+635 AAWEKAEKDYAAADQ

-660 DDLDKKKK
+660 DELDKKKK
-668 AFEALGGDTSTK
+668 EYEALGGDTTTK
-680 TTTTKDRSAEIV
+680 TTTHTTDRNTEIV
-692 EARRRVKQL
+692 EARRRAKQL
-701 ADIKEEYNRRQYRQE
+701 ADLKEENNRRQYRQE

-783 FEYTGTVTQADLTKK
+783 FEYTGTVTQADLTQK

-831 YQQERA
+831 YHQERT
-837 RVTEEYRKKEA
+837 RITEEYRKKEA

-855 TLKGGVTEDNIEEL
+855 TLKEGVTEDNIDEL
-869 NRQSEEALRKVDE
+869 KRQSDEALAKIDE
-882 AWAQREETYKTWM
+882 VWAERQESYQQWM
-895 DDIASMSLAQL
+895 IDIASMSVAQLERELERVQELLATAEEQGEDDKNVAVLRAQL
-906 EKELKR
+906 EKLRKKLREIE
-912 VQDLLAGAKAKGT
+912 Q
-925 DSKELAV
+925 DSKA
-932 LRTQVDQLTKKLK
+932 TGK
-945 EAQREAHST
+945 
-954 EQSFADWGRLTETL
+954 SFEDWARLTDTL
-968 RSTKEELNGVAESIR
+968 RSTKDELSGIAESIR
-983 PISPSIADA
+983 PINPAVADA

-1034 AQKGVLILTIIS
+1034 AQKGVLILTILS

-1069 KELDGRIAGIQ
+1069 KELDGRIASLQ
-1080 HRISHMGWEELENSA
+1080 RRISHMGWEELENSA
-1095 GRPLDTIT
+1095 GRPLDTIA

-1110 VNAIRLAIAIG
+1110 ANAVRLAIAIG

-1154 ADKALGSE
+1154 AGKALGSE
-1162 RYSRVRREM
+1162 RYSRARKEM

-1193 KDNAKIEEY
+1193 KDKDKIEEY
-1202 DRKMQELA
+1202 NNKIQELA
-1210 EKMAQAVDNLI
+1210 DKMAQVVDNLI
-1221 NDLLGG
+1221 NNLLGG
-1227 DAIQLADKLGNA
+1227 DAFQLADKLGDA

-1253 FGDTVDEIIRNMVRK
+1253 FGDTVDEIIRNMVKK
-1268 LLIQQFLEKPIRDAI
+1268 LLIQQFLEEPIRKAI
-1283 AKYKDA
+1283 NKYKKA
-1289 VTKDGEVDI
+1289 VTKDGEVSI
-1298 DAMMA
+1298 DDMMA
-1303 NIGILKE
+1303 NIGILKD

-1315 GEVAGTLPKILE
+1315 GDVAGTLPKILE

-1364 AIQTHTAMIAAGT
+1364 AIQTHTAMIAQGT

-1405 QRIESATV
+1405 QRIESATA

>member
-1 MIQGKKG
+1 MKQGKQG
-8 EIATVAT
+8 EIALVAT
-15 LDTTDL
+15 LDTKEL
-21 EKGAKRAKEQ
+21 ERGAKRAKEQ
-31 FQNIGDAAK
+31 FQDIGDKAK
-40 KEGSAIKDALTQVGK
+40 KEGNAIKDALMQVGK

-62 AQQAVS
+62 AQQAVA

-79 IQSLEV
+79 IQALEV
-85 SFRTLLGSQEKA
+85 SFRTLLGSQQA
-97 TELMRQMNEFAA
+97 SAELMRQMKEFAA
-109 ATPLMIDD
+109 ATPLQLGD

-124 MLGFNVNPDE
+124 MLGFNLNPDDI
-134 VMPMLKAIGDISMG
+134 MPMLKAIGDISMG
-148 DAQKFQALTLSFSQM
+148 DAQKFQSLTLAFSQM

-221 SEGGQF
+221 SEGGKF
-227 YGMLDG
+227 HGMLSEQG
-233 QSNTIKGALGA
+233 NTVKGAIA
-244 LSGAITDMFNNLG
+244 QLSGAITDMFNGIG
-257 EQSEGVI
+257 EQSEGI
-264 TGAIKSVKWL
+264 IKGSVKSLQWL
-274 VENFETIGKVLA
+274 AQNYEKIGKILA
-286 GIIATYGTYRAIMIT
+286 FIIATYGTYRAIMIT

-388 KKGKEQIDAYSEA
+388 KKGKEQIDAYTES
-401 VENYIS
+401 VEKYLS

-422 YEKLIRLMPQ
+422 YEQLIRLMPQ

-442 TMAGDDLGK
+442 AMDAGDIGK

-473 EAVEANKR
+473 EAVEANER
-481 ALEEASHT
+481 ALEASRKNAT
-489 TFANPESQAATI
+489 NPQSQAAI
-501 KYYADK
+501 ISYYANK
-507 VEESKNALRLAE
+507 VDESKNVLRLAE

-539 SEKVDYLKEQISLQE
+539 SEKVAYLKEQITLQE

-566 QARQLALQGKIGDAT
+566 QARQLALQGKIEEAT
-581 KACSDNTLNLD
+581 KACSNNTLDLD
-592 VNLRSAILSTARL
+592 VNMRSAILSTARL

-613 SRLNFVAS
+613 SRLNFVTA
-621 SNPKSYKQAYSEAK
+621 NTQQSYKQAYNAAK
-635 AAWEQAEKDYAAATQ
+635 KDWEDAKKGAKEAEKGTEK
-650 GSVDEWRKAK
+650 EWREKQDA
-660 DDLDKKKK
+660 LDKAKK
-668 AFEALGGDTSTK
+668 AFEALGGDTTTK
-680 TTTTKDRSAEIV
+680 TTTHTTDKNTEIV
-692 EARRRVKQL
+692 EARRRAKQL
-701 ADIKEEYNRRQYRQE
+701 ADLKEENNRRQYRQE
-716 VDNAFALRRAR
+716 VDNAFALRQAH
-727 INEMKDGLSKEL
+727 ISALKDGLAKEL

-771 WRLNNPEKAKKG
+771 WRLKNPEKAKKG
-783 FEYTGTVTQADLTKK
+783 FEYTGEVTKADLTQK

-805 YERIALEQGSQAQA
+805 YERIALQQGTNAQA
-819 DALEKRIRQFES
+819 DALEKRVRQYES
-831 YQQERA
+831 YMQERA
-837 RVTEEYRKKEA
+837 RVTEEYRKQEA

-855 TLKGGVTEDNIEEL
+855 TLKEGVTEDNIDEL
-869 NRQSEEALRKVDE
+869 NRQSEEALKKVDE
-882 AWAQREETYKTWM
+882 AWAQREETYRTWV

-912 VQDLLAGAKAKGT
+912 VQDLLASAKAKGT

-968 RSTKEELNGVAESIR
+968 RSTKDELSGVAESIR

-1034 AQKGVLILTIIS
+1034 AQKGVLILTILS

-1080 HRISHMGWEELENSA
+1080 NRIAHMGWEQLEASA
-1095 GRPLDTIT
+1095 GRPLDHIA
-1103 EKLETAR
+1103 EKMETAR
-1110 VNAIRLAIAIG
+1110 VNAIRLALAVG
-1121 DNEKALEA
+1121 DNDKALEA
-1129 IKDTASGAEAVGVTL
+1129 IKDTASGAEEVGVTL

-1154 ADKALGSE
+1154 AGKALGSE
-1162 RYSRVRREM
+1162 RYSRARKEM

-1202 DRKMQELA
+1202 DRKMQELSD
-1210 EKMAQAVDNLI
+1210 KMAQVVDNLI
-1221 NDLLGG
+1221 NNLLGG
-1227 DAIQLADKLGNA
+1227 DAFQLADKLGNA

-1253 FGDTVDEIIRNMVRK
+1253 FGDTVDEVIRNMVKK
-1268 LLIQQFLEKPIRDAI
+1268 LLIQKFLEDPIRQAI
-1283 AKYKDA
+1283 DKYKKA
-1289 VTKDGEVDI
+1289 VTKDGEVSI
-1298 DAMMA
+1298 DEMLA
-1303 NIGILKE
+1303 NVGVLKD

-1315 GEVAGTLPKILE
+1315 GDVAGTLPKILE

-1364 AIQTHTAMIAAGT
+1364 AIQTHTAMIAQGT

-1413 SMESKMRD
+1413 SMEIKMRD
-1421 FETQGIKVKR
+1421 FETQGIKVRR

>member
-21 EKGAKRAKEQ
+21 EKGAKRAKNQ
-31 FQNIGDAAK
+31 FREISKAAK
-40 KEGSAIKDALTQVGK
+40 KEGDAIKDALKDVYKTI
-55 VVGIAFS
+55 GIVFTV
-62 AQQAVS
+62 QQAAL
-68 FINKMVSVRAE
+68 FINKIVNVRAE
-79 IQSLEV
+79 IQALEV
-85 SFRTLLGSQEKA
+85 SFRTLLGSQQA
-97 TELMRQMNEFAA
+97 SAELMSKMKEFAA
-109 ATPLMIDD
+109 ATPLQIGD
-117 LAKGAQT
+117 LAKAAQT
-124 MLGFNVNPDE
+124 MLGFNLAAEE
-134 VMPMLKAIGDISMG
+134 VMPMLRAIGDISMG
-148 DAQKFQALTLSFSQM
+148 DSQKFQSLTLAFSQM

-221 SEGGQF
+221 SEGGKF
-227 YGMLDG
+227 HGMLSEQG
-233 QSNTIKGALGA
+233 NTVKGAIA
-244 LSGAITDMFNNLG
+244 QLSGAITDMFNGIG
-257 EQSEGVI
+257 EHSEGI
-264 TGAIKSVKWL
+264 IKGTVKSLQWL
-274 VENFETIGKVLA
+274 AKNYEKIGKILA
-286 GIIATYGTYRAIMIT
+286 FIIATYGTYKAMMIT
-301 VVALEKI
+301 IITIERLQIQLGLAKLNGMTKMGALLDVLK
-308 QAKIKA
+308 
-314 TQIAYMNTYVRSLTK
+314 TK
-329 QEALLEILKKKQLA
+329 QAA
-343 LNKTVI
+343 LNKVVA

-356 AMAVV
+356 AMAIV

-376 AERAQRKHNEAM
+376 AERAQRKHNDAM
-388 KKGKEQIDAYSEA
+388 AEGKKRIDAYSEA

-442 TMAGDDLGK
+442 AMAGDDLGK

-473 EAVEANKR
+473 AAVEANER
-481 ALEEASHT
+481 ALESARKTAS
-489 TFANPESQAATI
+489 ANPESQAATI
-501 KYYADK
+501 KYYSDK

-539 SEKVDYLKEQISLQE
+539 SEKVAYLKEQITLQE

-613 SRLNFVAS
+613 SRLNFVTA
-621 SNPKSYKQAYSEAK
+621 NTPQSYKQAYSEAK
-635 AAWEQAEKDYAAATQ
+635 AAWKQAKKEFEESKKGTEADYK
-650 GSVDEWRKAK
+650 KAK
-660 DDLDKKKK
+660 AELDTAKQ
-668 AFEALGGDTSTK
+668 AFEALGGDTTTK
-680 TTTTKDRSAEIV
+680 TTTHTTDKNTEIV
-692 EARRRVKQL
+692 EARRRAKQL
-701 ADIKEEYNRRQYRQE
+701 ADLKEENNRRQYRQE

-771 WRLNNPEKAKKG
+771 WRLKNPEKAKKG
-783 FEYTGTVTQADLTKK
+783 FEYTGEVTKADLTQK

-831 YQQERA
+831 YHQERA

-855 TLKGGVTEDNIEEL
+855 TLKEGVTEDNIDEL
-869 NRQSEEALRKVDE
+869 NRQSEEALKKVDE
-882 AWAQREETYKTWM
+882 AWAQREETYRTWM

-912 VQDLLAGAKAKGT
+912 VQDLLASAKAKGT

-968 RSTKEELNGVAESIR
+968 RSTKDELSGVAESIR

-1023 TATATQKAISA
+1023 TATATQKAIA
-1034 AQKGVLILTIIS
+1034 TAQKGVLILTILS

-1080 HRISHMGWEELENSA
+1080 HRIAHMGWEQLEASA

-1210 EKMAQAVDNLI
+1210 DKMAQVVDNLI
-1221 NDLLGG
+1221 NNLLGG
-1227 DAIQLADKLGNA
+1227 DAFQLADKLGDA

-1253 FGDTVDEIIRNMVRK
+1253 FGDTVDDVIRNMVKK

-1283 AKYKDA
+1283 DKYKKA
-1289 VTKDGEVDI
+1289 VTKDGEVSI
-1298 DAMMA
+1298 DDMMA
-1303 NIGILKE
+1303 NIGILKD

-1315 GEVAGTLPKILE
+1315 GDVANTLPKILE

-1336 IDDALGGQRKGIAAA
+1336 IDDALFECAVR
-1351 SQDSIDELNGRAT
+1351 
-1364 AIQTHTAMIAAGT
+1364 
-1377 ARLTSLAQS
+1377 
-1386 TFDQLVE
+1386 
-1393 VARMV
+1393 VA
-1398 KEGNATR
+1398 
-1405 QRIESATV
+1405 
-1413 SMESKMRD
+1413 
-1421 FETQGIKVKR
+1421 

>member
-15 LDTTDL
+15 LDTKDF
-21 EKGAKRAKEQ
+21 EKGAKQVKKH
-31 FQNIGDAAK
+31 FQEISKAAK
-40 KEGSAIKDALTQVGK
+40 KEGDAIKAALKEVYK
-55 VVGIAFS
+55 AIGIAFT
-62 AQQAVS
+62 AQQAVQ
-68 FINKMVSVRAE
+68 FINKMVNVRAE
-79 IQSLEV
+79 IQALEV
-85 SFRTLLGSQEKA
+85 SFRTLLGSQQA
-97 TELMRQMNEFAA
+97 SAALMSQMNEFAA

-117 LAKGAQT
+117 LAKAAQT
-124 MLGFNVNPDE
+124 MLGFNVAADE

-148 DAQKFQALTLSFSQM
+148 DSQKFQSLALSFSQM

-183 PLAVMAD
+183 PLAVMSE

-227 YGMLDG
+227 YGMLKSQGD
-233 QSNTIKGALGA
+233 TVKGALGA
-244 LSGAITDMFNNLG
+244 LSGAITDMFNGIG
-257 EQSEGVI
+257 EHSEGI
-264 TGAIKSVKWL
+264 IKGSVKSLQWL
-274 VENFETIGKVLA
+274 AKNYEKIGKILA
-286 GIIATYGTYRAIMIT
+286 WLIVTYGVYKAALMTQLTIERVAILQTKGYTAAQVVFHSVIKKSTRAMET
-301 VVALEKI
+301 F
-308 QAKIKA
+308 
-314 TQIAYMNTYVRSLTK
+314 
-329 QEALLEILKKKQLA
+329 
-343 LNKTVI
+343 NKT
-349 ASPYMLL
+349 MLANKITL
-356 AMAVV
+356 VAMALI
-361 GLAYG
+361 GLIYG
-366 IYKLATAETA
+366 VYKLATAETG

-388 KKGKEQIDAYSEA
+388 KKGKKQIDAYSEA

-442 TMAGDDLGK
+442 AMAGDDLGK

-460 SYAQLKKEADAAR
+460 NLQQLKKNVEEAKK
-473 EAVEANKR
+473 AVEEAEREVERLQSEVISNGGDAILAKISGDKQ
-481 ALEEASHT
+481 EEAQNRLKL
-489 TFANPESQAATI
+489 AQDDLRAQ
-501 KYYADK
+501 
-507 VEESKNALRLAE
+507 EE
-519 QELAERDKLQQ
+519 LQRR
-530 QAEWEAKSQ
+530 AEWEAKSQ
-539 SEKVDYLKEQISLQE
+539 AEKVAYLREQITLQE
-554 QQRDKYADMLPQ
+554 QQRDKYLDMIPQ
-566 QARQLALQGKIGDAT
+566 QARQLALQGKITEAT
-581 KACSDNTLNLD
+581 RACSDNMFDFDANIY
-592 VNLRSAILSTARL
+592 SAILSTARL

-613 SRLNFVAS
+613 SRLNFVTA
-621 SNPKSYKQAYSEAK
+621 NTPQSYKQAYSEAE
-635 AAWEQAEKDYAAATQ
+635 AAWKQAKKEAKEAEQGTKE
-650 GSVDEWRKAK
+650 EWIAKQDALTKAK
-660 DDLDKKKK
+660 Q

-680 TTTTKDRSAEIV
+680 TVPKTDKSAEIV
-692 EARRRVKQL
+692 EARRRIKQL
-701 ADIKEEYNRRQYRQE
+701 ADMKEENNRRQYRQE
-716 VDNAFALRRAR
+716 VDNAFALRQAH
-727 INEMKDGLSKEL
+727 ISALKDGLSKEL
-739 QLAQLHTEQLQEENR
+739 QLAKLHTEQLQEENR

-783 FEYTGTVTQADLTKK
+783 FEYTGEVTQADLTRK

-805 YERIALEQGSQAQA
+805 YERIALQQGTKAQA
-819 DALEKRIRQFES
+819 DALEKRVRQYES
-831 YQQERA
+831 YMQERA
-837 RVTEEYRKKEA
+837 RVTEEYRKQEA
-848 ELRNTDG
+848 ELRNADG

-932 LRTQVDQLTKKLK
+932 LRTQVDQLTKKLQ
-945 EAQREAHST
+945 EAQRQAHST

-1034 AQKGVLILTIIS
+1034 AQKGVLILTILS

-1069 KELDGRIAGIQ
+1069 KELDGRIASLQ
-1080 HRISHMGWEELENSA
+1080 RRISHMGWEELENSA
-1095 GRPLDTIT
+1095 GRPLDTIA

-1110 VNAIRLAIAIG
+1110 ANAVRLAIAIG

-1154 ADKALGSE
+1154 AGEALGSE
-1162 RYSRVRREM
+1162 RYSRARKEM

-1193 KDNAKIEEY
+1193 KDKDKIEEY
-1202 DRKMQELA
+1202 NNKIQELSD
-1210 EKMAQAVDNLI
+1210 KMAQVMDNLI
-1221 NDLLGG
+1221 NNLLGG
-1227 DAIQLADKLGNA
+1227 DAFQLADKLGDA

-1253 FGDTVDEIIRNMVRK
+1253 FGDTVDEVIRNMVKK
-1268 LLIQQFLEKPIRDAI
+1268 LLIQKFLEDPIRQAI
-1283 AKYKDA
+1283 DKYKKA
-1289 VTKDGEVDI
+1289 VTKDGEVSI
-1298 DAMMA
+1298 DEMLA
-1303 NIGILKE
+1303 NVGVLKD

-1315 GEVAGTLPKILE
+1315 GDVAGTLPKILE

-1364 AIQTHTAMIAAGT
+1364 AIQTHTAMIAQGT

-1413 SMESKMRD
+1413 SMEIKMRD

>member
-15 LDTTDL
+15 LDTKDL
-21 EKGAKRAKEQ
+21 EKGAKRARNQ
-31 FQNIGDAAK
+31 FREISKAAK
-40 KEGSAIKDALTQVGK
+40 KEGDAIKDALKDVYKTI
-55 VVGIAFS
+55 GIVFTV
-62 AQQAVS
+62 QQAAL
-68 FINKMVSVRAE
+68 FINKIVNVRAE
-79 IQSLEV
+79 IQALEV
-85 SFRTLLGSQEKA
+85 SFRTLLGSQQA
-97 TELMRQMNEFAA
+97 SAELMSQMKEFAA
-109 ATPLMIDD
+109 ATPLQIGD
-117 LAKGAQT
+117 LAKAAQT
-124 MLGFNVNPDE
+124 MLGFNLAAEE
-134 VMPMLKAIGDISMG
+134 VMPMLRAIGDISMG
-148 DAQKFQALTLSFSQM
+148 DSQKFQSLTLAFSQM

-221 SEGGQF
+221 SEGGKF
-227 YGMLDG
+227 HGMLSEQG
-233 QSNTIKGALGA
+233 NTVKGAIA
-244 LSGAITDMFNNLG
+244 QLSGAITDMFNGIG
-257 EQSEGVI
+257 EHSEGVI
-264 TGAIKSVKWL
+264 KGTVKSLQWIAKNY
-274 VENFETIGKVLA
+274 EKIGKILA
-286 GIIATYGTYRAIMIT
+286 FIIATYGTYKAMMIT
-301 VVALEKI
+301 IITIERLQIQLGLAKLNGMTKMGALLDMLK
-308 QAKIKA
+308 
-314 TQIAYMNTYVRSLTK
+314 TK
-329 QEALLEILKKKQLA
+329 QAA
-343 LNKTVI
+343 LNKVVA

-366 IYKLATAETA
+366 IYKLATAESA

-442 TMAGDDLGK
+442 AMAGDDLGK

-473 EAVEANKR
+473 EAVEANER
-481 ALEEASHT
+481 ALETARKT

-501 KYYADK
+501 SFYSNQVK
-507 VEESKNALRLAE
+507 ESENALRIAE

-539 SEKVDYLKEQISLQE
+539 SEKVAYLKEQITLQE

-613 SRLNFVAS
+613 SRLNFVTA
-621 SNPKSYKQAYSEAK
+621 NTPQSYKQAYSEAK
-635 AAWEQAEKDYAAATQ
+635 AAWEQAKKEAKEAEQ
-650 GSVDEWRKAK
+650 GTKDEWQAKQDALNKAK
-660 DDLDKKKK
+660 Q

-680 TTTTKDRSAEIV
+680 TAPKTDKSAEIV
-692 EARRRVKQL
+692 EARRRIKQL
-701 ADIKEEYNRRQYRQE
+701 ADLKEENNRRQYRQE
-716 VDNAFALRRAR
+716 VDNALALRQAH
-727 INEMKDGLSKEL
+727 INALKDSLAKEL

-783 FEYTGTVTQADLTKK
+783 FEYTGEVTQADLTRK

-805 YERIALEQGSQAQA
+805 YERIALQQGTKAQA
-819 DALEKRIRQFES
+819 DALEKRVRQFES
-831 YQQERA
+831 YMQERA

-855 TLKGGVTEDNIEEL
+855 SLKEGVTEDNIEEL

-882 AWAQREETYKTWM
+882 AWAQREETYQTWM

-912 VQDLLAGAKAKGT
+912 VQDLLASAKAKGT

-932 LRTQVDQLTKKLK
+932 LRTQVDQLTKKLQ
-945 EAQREAHST
+945 EAQRQAHST

-1013 AEMTQKGVSA
+1013 AEMSQKGVSA

-1034 AQKGVLILTIIS
+1034 AQKGVLILTILS

-1095 GRPLDTIT
+1095 GRPLDTIA

-1110 VNAIRLAIAIG
+1110 VNAVRLAIAIG

-1144 ADAYMRADYM
+1144 ADAYMKADYM
-1154 ADKALGSE
+1154 AGKALGSE
-1162 RYSRVRREM
+1162 RYSRARKEM

-1193 KDNAKIEEY
+1193 KDKDKIEEY
-1202 DRKMQELA
+1202 NNKIQELA
-1210 EKMAQAVDNLI
+1210 DKMAQVVDNLI
-1221 NDLLGG
+1221 NNLLGG
-1227 DAIQLADKLGNA
+1227 DAFQLADKLGDA

-1253 FGDTVDEIIRNMVRK
+1253 FGDTVDEVIRNMVKK
-1268 LLIQQFLEKPIRDAI
+1268 LLIQQFLEEPIRKAI
-1283 AKYKDA
+1283 DKYKKA
-1289 VTKDGEVDI
+1289 VTKDGEVSI
-1298 DAMMA
+1298 DEMLA
-1303 NIGILKE
+1303 NIGILKD

-1315 GEVAGTLPKILE
+1315 GDVANTLPKILE

-1413 SMESKMRD
+1413 SMEIKMRD
-1421 FETQGIKVKR
+1421 FETQGIKVRR

>member
-1 MIQGKKG
+1 MIQGKQG
-8 EIATVAT
+8 EIALVAT
-15 LDTTDL
+15 LDTKEL
-21 EKGAKRAKEQ
+21 ERGAKRAKKQ
-31 FQNIGDAAK
+31 FQDIGDKAK
-40 KEGSAIKDALTQVGK
+40 KEGNAIKDALMQVGK

-62 AQQAVS
+62 AQQAMA

-79 IQSLEV
+79 IQALEV
-85 SFRTLLGSQEKA
+85 SFRTLLGSQQA
-97 TELMRQMNEFAA
+97 SAELMSQMKEFAA
-109 ATPLMIDD
+109 ATPLQLGD
-117 LAKGAQT
+117 LAKAAQT
-124 MLGFNVNPDE
+124 MLGFNLAAEE
-134 VMPMLKAIGDISMG
+134 VMPMLRAIGDISMG

-183 PLAVMAD
+183 PLAVMAE

-227 YGMLDG
+227 FGMLSG
-233 QSNTIKGALGA
+233 QGNTVKGAIA
-244 LSGAITDMFNNLG
+244 QLSGAITDMFNGIG
-257 EQSEGVI
+257 EQSEGI
-264 TGAIKSVKWL
+264 IKGTVKSLQWL
-274 VENFETIGKVLA
+274 AQNYEKIGKILA
-286 GIIATYGTYRAIMIT
+286 AIIATYGTYKAMMIT
-301 VVALEKI
+301 IITVERIQVQLGLAKLNGMTKMGALLDVLK
-308 QAKIKA
+308 
-314 TQIAYMNTYVRSLTK
+314 TK
-329 QEALLEILKKKQLA
+329 QAA
-343 LNKTVI
+343 LNKVVA

-356 AMAVV
+356 AMAIV

-366 IYKLATAETA
+366 IYKLATAENA

-401 VENYIS
+401 VEKYLA

-442 TMAGDDLGK
+442 AMAGDDLGK

-473 EAVEANKR
+473 EAVEANER
-481 ALEEASHT
+481 ALEASRKNAS
-489 TFANPESQAATI
+489 ANPESQAATI
-501 KYYADK
+501 KYYSDK

-539 SEKVDYLKEQISLQE
+539 SEKVDYLKEQITLQE

-613 SRLNFVAS
+613 SRLNFVTAS
-621 SNPKSYKQAYSEAK
+621 TPKSYQQAYNEAQAAWKQAKKKFEESKKGTEADYKKAK
-635 AAWEQAEKDYAAATQ
+635 AELDT
-650 GSVDEWRKAK
+650 AK
-660 DDLDKKKK
+660 Q
-668 AFEALGGDTSTK
+668 AFEALGGDTTTK
-680 TTTTKDRSAEIV
+680 TTTHTTDKNTEIV
-692 EARRRVKQL
+692 EARRRAKQL
-701 ADIKEEYNRRQYRQE
+701 ADLKEENNRRQYRQE

-783 FEYTGTVTQADLTKK
+783 FEYTGEVTKADLTQK

-831 YQQERA
+831 YHQERL
-837 RVTEEYRKKEA
+837 RVTEEYRKQEA

-855 TLKGGVTEDNIEEL
+855 SLREGVSQDNIDEL
-869 NRQSEEALRKVDE
+869 KRQSDEALAKIDE
-882 AWAQREETYKTWM
+882 VWAERQESYQQWM
-895 DDIASMSLAQL
+895 IDIASMSVAQLERELERVQELLATAEEQGEDDKNVAVLRAQL
-906 EKELKR
+906 EKLRKKLREIE
-912 VQDLLAGAKAKGT
+912 Q
-925 DSKELAV
+925 DSKA
-932 LRTQVDQLTKKLK
+932 TGK
-945 EAQREAHST
+945 
-954 EQSFADWGRLTETL
+954 SFEDWARLTDTL
-968 RSTKEELNGVAESIR
+968 RSTKDELSGVAESIR

-1013 AEMTQKGVSA
+1013 AEMSQKGVSA

-1034 AQKGVLILTIIS
+1034 AQKGVLILTILS

-1095 GRPLDTIT
+1095 GRPLDTIA

-1110 VNAIRLAIAIG
+1110 VNAVKLAIAIG
-1121 DNEKALEA
+1121 DNKKALEL

-1154 ADKALGSE
+1154 AGKAFGSE
-1162 RYSRVRREM
+1162 RYSRARKEM

-1210 EKMAQAVDNLI
+1210 DKMAQAVDNLI

-1227 DAIQLADKLGNA
+1227 DAFQLADKLGDA

-1253 FGDTVDEIIRNMVRK
+1253 FGDTVDEVIRNMVKK
-1268 LLIQQFLEKPIRDAI
+1268 LLIQQFLENPIREAI
-1283 AKYKDA
+1283 DKYKKA
-1289 VTKDGEVDI
+1289 VTKDGKVSI
-1298 DAMMA
+1298 DDMMA
-1303 NIGILKE
+1303 NIGILKD

-1315 GEVAGTLPKILE
+1315 GDVAGTLPKILE

-1364 AIQTHTAMIAAGT
+1364 AIQTHTAMIAQGT

-1405 QRIESATV
+1405 QRIESATA

>member
-1 MIQGKKG
+1 MKQGKQG
-8 EIATVAT
+8 EIALVAT
-15 LDTTDL
+15 LDTKEL
-21 EKGAKRAKEQ
+21 ERGAKRAKEQ
-31 FQNIGDAAK
+31 FQDIGDKAK
-40 KEGSAIKDALTQVGK
+40 KEGNAIKDALMQVGK
-55 VVGIAFS
+55 VVGITFS
-62 AQQAVS
+62 VQQAVA

-79 IQSLEV
+79 IQALEV
-85 SFRTLLGSQEKA
+85 SFRTLLGSQQA
-97 TELMRQMNEFAA
+97 SAELMRQMKEFAA
-109 ATPLMIDD
+109 ATPLQIGD
-117 LAKGAQT
+117 LAKAAQT
-124 MLGFNVNPDE
+124 MLGFNLAAEE
-134 VMPMLKAIGDISMG
+134 VMPMLRAIGDISMG
-148 DAQKFQALTLSFSQM
+148 DSQKFQSLTLAFSQM

-221 SEGGQF
+221 SEGGKF
-227 YGMLDG
+227 HGMLSEQG
-233 QSNTIKGALGA
+233 NTVKGAIA
-244 LSGAITDMFNNLG
+244 QLSGAITDMFNGIG
-257 EQSEGVI
+257 EQSEGI
-264 TGAIKSVKWL
+264 IKGTVKSLQWL
-274 VENFETIGKVLA
+274 AKNYEAIGKVLA
-286 GIIATYGTYRAIMIT
+286 FIIATYGTYKAIMIT
-301 VVALEKI
+301 VVALERL
-308 QAKIKA
+308 Q
-314 TQIAYMNTYVRSLTK
+314 V
-329 QEALLEILKKKQLA
+329 QLA
-343 LNKTVI
+343 LAKLNGMTKMGALLDVLKTKQAALNKVVA

-356 AMAVV
+356 AMAIV

-366 IYKLATAETA
+366 IYKLATAENA

-401 VENYIS
+401 VEKYLAIV
-407 IIKDDTATQLQRTEA
+407 KDDTATQLQRTEA

-442 TMAGDDLGK
+442 AMAGDDLGK
-451 LKNKNADAL
+451 IKNKNADAL
-460 SYAQLKKEADAAR
+460 SYAQLKKEAEEAQK
-473 EAVEANKR
+473 AVEDAES
-481 ALEEASHT
+481 ALETARNT
-489 TFANPESQAATI
+489 TYANPESQAQAI
-501 KYYADK
+501 NYYSDK
-507 VEESKNALRLAE
+507 VDESKNALRLAE

-539 SEKVDYLKEQISLQE
+539 SEKVAYLKEQITLQE
-554 QQRDKYADMLPQ
+554 QQRDKYAEILPQ

-613 SRLNFVAS
+613 SRLNFVAAS
-621 SNPKSYKQAYSEAK
+621 TPKSYKQAYNEAK
-635 AAWEQAEKDYAAATQ
+635 QAWEQAKKEAKEAEQ
-650 GSVDEWRKAK
+650 GTKEEWIAKQDALTKAK
-660 DDLDKKKK
+660 Q

-680 TTTTKDRSAEIV
+680 TVPKTDKSAEIV
-692 EARRRVKQL
+692 EARRRIKQL
-701 ADIKEEYNRRQYRQE
+701 ADMKEENNRRQYRQE
-716 VDNAFALRRAR
+716 VDNAFALRQAH
-727 INEMKDGLSKEL
+727 ISALKDGLAKEL
-739 QLAQLHTEQLQEENR
+739 QLAKLHTEQLQEENR

-783 FEYTGTVTQADLTKK
+783 FEYTGEVTQADLTRK

-805 YERIALEQGSQAQA
+805 YERIALQQGTKAQA
-819 DALEKRIRQFES
+819 DALEKRVRQYES
-831 YQQERA
+831 YMQERA
-837 RVTEEYRKKEA
+837 RVTEEYRKQEA

-882 AWAQREETYKTWM
+882 AWAQREETYQTWM

-932 LRTQVDQLTKKLK
+932 LRTQVDQLTKKLQ
-945 EAQREAHST
+945 EAQRQAHST

-1013 AEMTQKGVSA
+1013 AEMSQKGVSA

-1034 AQKGVLILTIIS
+1034 AQKGVLILTILS
-1046 AALQIITKIIALYN
+1046 AALQVITKIIALYN

-1069 KELDGRIAGIQ
+1069 KELDGRIASIQ
-1080 HRISHMGWEELENSA
+1080 RRISHMGWEELENSA
-1095 GRPLDTIT
+1095 GRPLNTIA

-1154 ADKALGSE
+1154 AGKALGSE
-1162 RYSRVRREM
+1162 RYSRARKEM

-1193 KDNAKIEEY
+1193 KDKDKIEEY
-1202 DRKMQELA
+1202 NNKIQELA
-1210 EKMAQAVDNLI
+1210 DKMAQVVDNLI
-1221 NDLLGG
+1221 NNLLGG
-1227 DAIQLADKLGNA
+1227 DAFQLADKLGDA

-1253 FGDTVDEIIRNMVRK
+1253 FGDTVDDVIRNMVKK

-1283 AKYKDA
+1283 DKYKKA
-1289 VTKDGEVDI
+1289 VTKDGEVSI
-1298 DAMMA
+1298 DEMLA
-1303 NIGILKE
+1303 NIGILKD

-1315 GEVAGTLPKILE
+1315 GDVANTLPKILE

-1405 QRIESATV
+1405 QRIESATA

>member
-21 EKGAKRAKEQ
+21 EKGAKRAKNQ
-31 FQNIGDAAK
+31 FREISKAAK
-40 KEGSAIKDALTQVGK
+40 KEGDAIKDALKDVYKTI
-55 VVGIAFS
+55 GIVFTV
-62 AQQAVS
+62 QQAAL
-68 FINKMVSVRAE
+68 FINKIVNVRAE
-79 IQSLEV
+79 IQALEV
-85 SFRTLLGSQEKA
+85 SFRTLLGSQQA
-97 TELMRQMNEFAA
+97 SAELMSQMKEFAA
-109 ATPLMIDD
+109 ATPLQIGD
-117 LAKGAQT
+117 LAKAAQT
-124 MLGFNVNPDE
+124 MLGFNLAAEE
-134 VMPMLKAIGDISMG
+134 VMPMLRAIGDISMG
-148 DAQKFQALTLSFSQM
+148 DSQKFQSLTLAFSQM

-183 PLAVMAD
+183 PLAVMAE

-221 SEGGQF
+221 SEGGKF
-227 YGMLDG
+227 HGMLSEQG
-233 QSNTIKGALGA
+233 NTVKGAIA
-244 LSGAITDMFNNLG
+244 QLSGAITDMFNGIG
-257 EQSEGVI
+257 EQSEGI
-264 TGAIKSVKWL
+264 IKGTVKSLQWL
-274 VENFETIGKVLA
+274 AKNYETIGKILA
-286 GIIATYGTYRAIMIT
+286 AIIATYGTYKAMMIT
-301 VVALEKI
+301 IITVERIQVQLGLAKLNGMTKMGALMDVLK
-308 QAKIKA
+308 
-314 TQIAYMNTYVRSLTK
+314 TK
-329 QEALLEILKKKQLA
+329 QAA
-343 LNKTVI
+343 LNKVVA

-356 AMAVV
+356 AMAIV

-366 IYKLATAETA
+366 IYKLATAENA

-388 KKGKEQIDAYSEA
+388 AEGKKQIDAYCEA
-401 VENYIS
+401 VEKYLA

-422 YEKLIRLMPQ
+422 YEQLIRLLPQ

-442 TMAGDDLGK
+442 AMDAGDIGK

-460 SYAQLKKEADAAR
+460 NLQQLKKNVEEAKK
-473 EAVEANKR
+473 AVE
-481 ALEEASHT
+481 E
-489 TFANPESQAATI
+489 
-501 KYYADK
+501 
-507 VEESKNALRLAE
+507 
-519 QELAERDKLQQ
+519 AERAVETASNNVTTAKGFSYSVGVSYDSDQRVEAEKRLKLAQDDLRAQ
-530 QAEWEAKSQ
+530 EELQRRAEWEAKSQ
-539 SEKVDYLKEQISLQE
+539 SQKVAYLKEQITLQE

-613 SRLNFVAS
+613 SRLNFVTA
-621 SNPKSYKQAYSEAK
+621 NTPQSYKQAYSEAK
-635 AAWEQAEKDYAAATQ
+635 AAWEQAKKEAKEAEQ
-650 GSVDEWRKAK
+650 GTKDEWQAKQDALNKAK
-660 DDLDKKKK
+660 Q

-680 TTTTKDRSAEIV
+680 TAPKTDKSAEIV
-692 EARRRVKQL
+692 EARRRIKQL
-701 ADIKEEYNRRQYRQE
+701 ADLKEENNRRQYRQE
-716 VDNAFALRRAR
+716 VDNAFALRQAH
-727 INEMKDGLSKEL
+727 INALKDGLAKEL

-783 FEYTGTVTQADLTKK
+783 FDYTGEVTQADLTRK

-805 YERIALEQGSQAQA
+805 YERIALQQGTQAQA
-819 DALEKRIRQFES
+819 DALEKRVRQFES
-831 YQQERA
+831 YHQERA
-837 RVTEEYRKKEA
+837 RVTEEYRKQEA

-932 LRTQVDQLTKKLK
+932 LRTQVDQLTKKLQ
-945 EAQREAHST
+945 EAQRQAHST

-1013 AEMTQKGVSA
+1013 AEMSQKGVSA

-1034 AQKGVLILTIIS
+1034 AQKGVLILTILS

-1095 GRPLDTIT
+1095 GRPLDTIA

-1110 VNAIRLAIAIG
+1110 VNAVRLAIAIG
-1121 DNEKALEA
+1121 DNEKALEL
-1129 IKDTASGAEAVGVTL
+1129 IKDTASGAEAVGVSL

-1154 ADKALGSE
+1154 AGKAFGSE
-1162 RYSRVRREM
+1162 RYSRARKEM

-1202 DRKMQELA
+1202 DRKMQELSD
-1210 EKMAQAVDNLI
+1210 KMAQVVDNLI
-1221 NDLLGG
+1221 NNLLGG
-1227 DAIQLADKLGNA
+1227 DAFQLADKLGNA

-1253 FGDTVDEIIRNMVRK
+1253 FGDTVDEVIRNMVKK
-1268 LLIQQFLEKPIRDAI
+1268 LLIQKFLEEPIRKAI
-1283 AKYKDA
+1283 AKYKEA
-1289 VTKDGEVDI
+1289 VTKDGKMDI

-1303 NIGILKE
+1303 NIGILKD

-1315 GEVAGTLPKILE
+1315 GDVAGTLPKILE

-1364 AIQTHTAMIAAGT
+1364 AIQTHTAEIAAGT

>member
-15 LDTTDL
+15 LDTKDF
-21 EKGAKRAKEQ
+21 EKGAKQVKKH
-31 FQNIGDAAK
+31 FQEISKAAK
-40 KEGSAIKDALTQVGK
+40 KEGDAIKAALKEVYK
-55 VVGIAFS
+55 AIGIAFT
-62 AQQAVS
+62 AQQAVQ
-68 FINKMVSVRAE
+68 FINKMVNVRAE
-79 IQSLEV
+79 IQALEV
-85 SFRTLLGSQEKA
+85 SFRTLLGSQQA
-97 TELMRQMNEFAA
+97 SAALMSQMNEFAA

-117 LAKGAQT
+117 LAKAAQT
-124 MLGFNVNPDE
+124 MLGFNVAADE

-148 DAQKFQALTLSFSQM
+148 DSQKFQSLALSFSQM

-183 PLAVMAD
+183 PLAVMAE

-227 YGMLDG
+227 YGMLKSQGD
-233 QSNTIKGALGA
+233 TVKGALGA
-244 LSGAITDMFNNLG
+244 LSGAITDMFNGIG
-257 EQSEGVI
+257 EHSEGI
-264 TGAIKSVKWL
+264 IKGSVKSLQWL
-274 VENFETIGKVLA
+274 AKNYEKIGKILA
-286 GIIATYGTYRAIMIT
+286 WLIVTYGVYKAALMTQLTIERVAILQTKGYTAAQVVFHSVIKKSTRAMET
-301 VVALEKI
+301 F
-308 QAKIKA
+308 
-314 TQIAYMNTYVRSLTK
+314 
-329 QEALLEILKKKQLA
+329 
-343 LNKTVI
+343 NKT
-349 ASPYMLL
+349 MLANKITL
-356 AMAVV
+356 VAMALI
-361 GLAYG
+361 GLIYG
-366 IYKLATAETA
+366 IYKLATAETG

-432 LKGKTMEEIA
+432 LKGKTMEEISA
-442 TMAGDDLGK
+442 MAGDDLGK

-473 EAVEANKR
+473 EAVEANER
-481 ALEEASHT
+481 ALEASRKNAS
-489 TFANPESQAATI
+489 ANPESQAATI
-501 KYYADK
+501 KYYSDK
-507 VEESKNALRLAE
+507 VEESKNALRIAE

-539 SEKVDYLKEQISLQE
+539 SEKVAYLKEQITLQE

-605 QNEVLNLK
+605 QNEVLTLK
-613 SRLNFVAS
+613 SRLNFVTA
-621 SNPKSYKQAYSEAK
+621 NTQQTYKQAYNAAKKDWEDAKKEAK
-635 AAWEQAEKDYAAATQ
+635 KAENGTKE
-650 GSVDEWRKAK
+650 EWIAKQDALNKAK
-660 DDLDKKKK
+660 Q
-668 AFEALGGDTSTK
+668 AFEALGGDTSPK
-680 TTTTKDRSAEIV
+680 TTTTKDKSAEIV

-701 ADIKEEYNRRQYRQE
+701 ADMKEENNRRQYRQE
-716 VDNAFALRRAR
+716 VDNAFALRQAH
-727 INEMKDGLSKEL
+727 INALKDGLAKEL

-766 QREEE
+766 QRGEE

-783 FEYTGTVTQADLTKK
+783 FEYTGEVTQADLTRK

-805 YERIALEQGSQAQA
+805 YERIALQQGTKAQA
-819 DALEKRIRQFES
+819 DALEKRVRQFES
-831 YQQERA
+831 YHQERL
-837 RVTEEYRKKEA
+837 RVTEEYSEQEA

-855 TLKGGVTEDNIEEL
+855 SLREGVSQDNIDEL
-869 NRQSEEALRKVDE
+869 KRQSDEALAKIDE
-882 AWAQREETYKTWM
+882 VWAERQESYQQWM
-895 DDIASMSLAQL
+895 TDIASMSVAQLERELERVQELLATAEEQGEDDKNVAVLRAQL
-906 EKELKR
+906 EKLRKKLREIE
-912 VQDLLAGAKAKGT
+912 Q
-925 DSKELAV
+925 DSKATGKSFEDWA
-932 LRTQVDQLTKKLK
+932 QLT
-945 EAQREAHST
+945 
-954 EQSFADWGRLTETL
+954 DTL
-968 RSTKEELNGVAESIR
+968 RSTKDELSGIAESIR
-983 PISPSIADA
+983 PINPAAADA

-1023 TATATQKAISA
+1023 TATATQKTIAT
-1034 AQKGVLILTIIS
+1034 AQKGVLILTILS
-1046 AALQIITKIIALYN
+1046 AALQVITKIIELYN

-1095 GRPLDTIT
+1095 GRPLDTIA

-1110 VNAIRLAIAIG
+1110 VNAVRLAIAIG

-1154 ADKALGSE
+1154 AGKALGSE
-1162 RYSRVRREM
+1162 RYSRARKEM

-1193 KDNAKIEEY
+1193 KDKDKIEEY
-1202 DRKMQELA
+1202 NNKIQELA
-1210 EKMAQAVDNLI
+1210 DKMAQVVDNLI
-1221 NDLLGG
+1221 NNLLGG
-1227 DAIQLADKLGNA
+1227 DAFQLADKLGDA

-1253 FGDTVDEIIRNMVRK
+1253 FGDTVDEVIRNMVKK
-1268 LLIQQFLEKPIRDAI
+1268 LLIQQFLEDPIREAI
-1283 AKYKDA
+1283 DKYKKA
-1289 VTKDGEVDI
+1289 VTKDGEVSI
-1298 DAMMA
+1298 DEMLA
-1303 NIGILKE
+1303 NIGILKD

-1315 GEVAGTLPKILE
+1315 GDVAGTLPKILE

-1364 AIQTHTAMIAAGT
+1364 AIQTHTAMIAQGT

-1413 SMESKMRD
+1413 SMEIKMRD

>member
-15 LDTTDL
+15 LDTKDL
-21 EKGAKRAKEQ
+21 EKGAKRAKNQ
-31 FQNIGDAAK
+31 FQEISKAAK
-40 KEGSAIKDALTQVGK
+40 KEGDAIKAALKEVYK
-55 VVGIAFS
+55 AIGIAFT
-62 AQQAVS
+62 AQQAVQ
-68 FINKMVSVRAE
+68 FINKMVNVRAE
-79 IQSLEV
+79 IQALEV
-85 SFRTLLGSQEKA
+85 SFRTLLGSQQA
-97 TELMRQMNEFAA
+97 SAALMSQMNEFAA

-117 LAKGAQT
+117 LAKAAQT
-124 MLGFNVNPDE
+124 MLGFNVAADE

-148 DAQKFQALTLSFSQM
+148 DSQKFQSLALSFSQM

-183 PLAVMAD
+183 PLAVMAE

-221 SEGGQF
+221 SEGGHF
-227 YGMLDG
+227 YGMLKSQGD
-233 QSNTIKGALGA
+233 TVKGALGA
-244 LSGAITDMFNNLG
+244 LSGAITDMFNGIG
-257 EQSEGVI
+257 EHSEGI
-264 TGAIKSVKWL
+264 IKGSVKSLQWL
-274 VENFETIGKVLA
+274 AKNYEKIGKILA
-286 GIIATYGTYRAIMIT
+286 WLIVTYGVYKAALMTQLTIERVAILQTKGYTAAQVVFHSVIKKSTRAMET
-301 VVALEKI
+301 F
-308 QAKIKA
+308 
-314 TQIAYMNTYVRSLTK
+314 
-329 QEALLEILKKKQLA
+329 
-343 LNKTVI
+343 NKT
-349 ASPYMLL
+349 MLANKITL
-356 AMAVV
+356 VAMALI
-361 GLAYG
+361 GLIYG
-366 IYKLATAETA
+366 VYKLATAETG

-442 TMAGDDLGK
+442 AMAGDDLGK

-460 SYAQLKKEADAAR
+460 NLQQLKKNVEEAKK
-473 EAVEANKR
+473 AVE
-481 ALEEASHT
+481 E
-489 TFANPESQAATI
+489 
-501 KYYADK
+501 
-507 VEESKNALRLAE
+507 
-519 QELAERDKLQQ
+519 AERAVETASNNVTTAKGFSYSVGASYDSDQRVEAEKRLKLAQDDLRAQ
-530 QAEWEAKSQ
+530 EELQRRAEWEAKSQ
-539 SEKVDYLKEQISLQE
+539 AEKVAYLKEQISLQE

-613 SRLNFVAS
+613 SRLNFVTA
-621 SNPKSYKQAYSEAK
+621 NTQQSYKQAYNAAK
-635 AAWEQAEKDYAAATQ
+635 KDWEDAKKDAKKAEQ
-650 GSVDEWRKAK
+650 GTKEEWIAKQDALNKAK
-660 DDLDKKKK
+660 Q

-680 TTTTKDRSAEIV
+680 TTTTRDKSAEIV
-692 EARRRVKQL
+692 EARRRIKQL
-701 ADIKEEYNRRQYRQE
+701 ADMKDEYNLRQYRQE
-716 VDNAFALRRAR
+716 VDNAFALRQAH
-727 INEMKDGLSKEL
+727 INALKDGLSKEL
-739 QLAQLHTEQLQEENR
+739 KLAQLHTEQLQEENR

-783 FEYTGTVTQADLTKK
+783 FEYTGEVTQADLTRK

-805 YERIALEQGSQAQA
+805 YERIALQQGTKAQA
-819 DALEKRIRQFES
+819 DALEKRVRQYES
-831 YQQERA
+831 YMQERA
-837 RVTEEYRKKEA
+837 RVTEEYRKQEA

-932 LRTQVDQLTKKLK
+932 LRTQVDQLTKKLQ
-945 EAQREAHST
+945 EAQRQAHST

-1034 AQKGVLILTIIS
+1034 AQKGVLILTILS

-1095 GRPLDTIT
+1095 GRPLDTIA

-1110 VNAIRLAIAIG
+1110 VNAVRLAIAIG
-1121 DNEKALEA
+1121 DNEKALEL
-1129 IKDTASGAEAVGVTL
+1129 IKDTASGAEAVGVSL

-1154 ADKALGSE
+1154 AGKAFGSE
-1162 RYSRVRREM
+1162 RYSRARKEM
-1171 ELMGQQIAL
+1171 ELMGQQIAY
-1180 IAKQREEEEAKKK
+1180 ITKQREEEEAKKK
-1193 KDNAKIEEY
+1193 QDKDKIEEY
-1202 DRKMQELA
+1202 NNKIQELA
-1210 EKMAQAVDNLI
+1210 DKMAQVVDNLI
-1221 NDLLGG
+1221 NNLLGG
-1227 DAIQLADKLGNA
+1227 DAFQLADKLGNA

-1253 FGDTVDEIIRNMVRK
+1253 FGDTVDDVIRNMVKK

-1283 AKYKDA
+1283 DKYKKA
-1289 VTKDGEVDI
+1289 VTKDGEVSI
-1298 DAMMA
+1298 DEMLA
-1303 NIGILKE
+1303 NIGILKD

-1315 GEVAGTLPKILE
+1315 GDVAGTLPKILE

-1413 SMESKMRD
+1413 SMEIKMRD